1 MAKKKDVTTDN
12 EIFVAQKLAEDELN
26 INEINKPLEML
37 DFKSFDNNKDLL
49 DYQQQALINA
59 FRMLVAYFR
68 DFKENK
74 KEFYAFYQKHY
85 SFAHCDFAK
94 KKLNPLL
101 KSHFK
106 VENHC
111 VSFEN
116 FINRLAFYMATGSGK
131 TIVIIKLVEL
141 LSVAIRMGLI
151 PKKNIM
157 FFSANE
163 HLIKQFEKEIEK
175 YNRNKDYFKQIDF
188 KNLKSVTNKDFH
200 HAPKNSFIEKIAL
213 FYYRADLMSDE
224 ESKENLLNYKDYWD
238 NGENYVILDE
248 AHKGNKTESKR
259 QAIFS
264 LLSLKGFLF
273 NFSATFTEES
283 DLITAV
289 YNLSVGEWVKL
300 GYGKESVLLKKNNLN
315 AFKELKDLNDREKE
329 IALLKALLLLGMQKR
344 HQTEGYFYDPLMLV
358 FTHSVNVKNS
368 DAEIFF
374 KTLARVIEN
383 DDGSDFLKAKDDLL
397 EELKNPEFLFSD
409 DKDKGYKVNVFKE
422 SLKSMDFKG
431 LKEEV
436 FYASNGHIEVI
447 INPKNNQ
454 EIAFKLN
461 TSDKVFCLI
470 RIGDI
475 TEWICEKL
483 KSVKVVSKNLSFKE
497 ESYFSQIDKSSINI
511 LVGSRTFDTGWDST
525 RPSVILFLNIGLDDD
540 AKKLVKQ
547 SFGRGVRIESVK
559 NQRQRLAYLDIDE
572 AIKKDLKPNA
582 AMLETLFVI
591 PTNHASLEAI
601 LKIQKESENK
611 GENRGSWREIKLE
624 KTPIKHALFVPCY
637 RKEQTNA
644 LKISPSAS
652 FKMSEK
658 NFKDLKE
665 YFHLMSEKHFILK
678 HEIYDPK
685 DYTLLKEMIQTAH
698 FKKVPTWH
706 YKDLDH
712 MISEIK
718 GKKGYTLL
726 KDLIQTAHFK
736 KVSTWH
742 YKDLDHM
749 ISEIKGKL
757 YPNQKVPKDEFN
769 ALDSE
774 KIVHFKRIKVRADKK
789 EELIQT
795 IQEVKEYAP
804 LDKETLRIKIAQGE
818 IDPYDTEKHKQDK
831 TFKVDEAELLK
842 LKEHYYTPLIKA
854 KNCDWLK
861 HVVKVE
867 SESDFLEELLKIVE
881 TLQENYDFW
890 AFSKIDEHLDNLF
903 IPYFNNAAERKFFPD
918 FIFWLQ
924 KGGTQIICFIDPKGS
939 KHTDYEHKADAYQLF
954 KDKIFNPKND
964 PNLKIKVVLKFYG
977 DKDDVGER
985 YRDDWIKEGELKDFF
1000 LKQLA

>member
-1 MAKKKDVTTDN
+1 MAKKKQEVRNN
-12 EIFVAQKLAEDELN
+12 EIFVAQKLAEEELN
-26 INEINKPLEML
+26 INEINDPLEML
-37 DFKSFDNNKDLL
+37 DFKSFDSDKELL

-59 FRMLVAYFR
+59 FRVLVAYFR
-68 DFKENK
+68 DFKESK

-85 SFAHCDFAK
+85 SFANCDFAK

-111 VSFEN
+111 VRFEN

-175 YNRNKDYFKQIDF
+175 YNHNKDYSKQIDF
-188 KNLKSVTNKDFH
+188 KNLKSVTDKDFY
-200 HAPKNSFIEKIAL
+200 HAPKDFLMKKIAL
-213 FYYRADLMSDE
+213 FYYRADLMNDE

-248 AHKGNKTESKR
+248 AHKGNKSESKR

-300 GYGKESVLLKKNNLN
+300 GYGKESVLLKKNNLS

-344 HQTEGYFYDPLMLV
+344 YQTEGYFHDPLMLV

-383 DDGSDFLKAKDDLL
+383 DDGSDFEKAKDDLL

-409 DKDKGYKVNVFKE
+409 DKDKDYKVKVFKE
-422 SLKSMDFKG
+422 GLKSMDFKG

-475 TEWICEKL
+475 TEWIREKL

-511 LVGSRTFDTGWDST
+511 LVGSRTFETGWDST

-559 NQRQRLAYLDIDE
+559 NQRQRLAYLDIDK
-572 AIKKDLKPNA
+572 AIKKALKPNA

-591 PTNHASLEAI
+591 PTNPASLEAI
-601 LKIQKESENK
+601 LKFQKESENK

-624 KTPIKHALFVPCY
+624 KTRMEHALFVPCY

-644 LKISPSAS
+644 LKIPPSAS

-678 HEIYDPK
+678 HEIYNPK

-698 FKKVPTWH
+698 FKKV
-706 YKDLDH
+706 
-712 MISEIK
+712 
-718 GKKGYTLL
+718 
-726 KDLIQTAHFK
+726 
-736 KVSTWH
+736 STWH
-742 YKDLDHM
+742 YKDLDYM

-769 ALDSE
+769 ALDNE
-774 KIVHFKRIKVRADKK
+774 KIVHFKRIKVKADKK
-789 EELIQT
+789 EELIKT

-804 LDKETLRIKIAQGE
+804 LDKERIKIAQGE
-818 IDPYDTEKHKQDK
+818 INPYDTEKHKQDR
-831 TFKVDEAELLK
+831 TFKVGDAELLK

-861 HVVKVE
+861 HVVKVK
-867 SESDFLEELLKIVE
+867 SESDFLEELLKITK

-903 IPYFNNAAERKFFPD
+903 IPYIDNAAERCFFPD
-918 FIFWLQ
+918 FIFWLE
-924 KGGTQIICFIDPKGS
+924 KGGTQIICFIDPKGTE
-939 KHTDYEHKADAYQLF
+939 HTSSLRKADVYKDLF
-954 KDKIFNPKND
+954 KDKVFSSKND

-977 DKDDVGER
+977 NKDGVGER
-985 YRDDWIKEGELKDFF
+985 YRDLWIEKGKLEYFFLDLKD
-1000 LKQLA
+1000 

>member
-1 MAKKKDVTTDN
+1 MAKKKDLTTDN
-12 EIFVAQKLAEDELN
+12 EIFVAQKLAENELN
-26 INEINKPLEML
+26 TNEINEPLEML
-37 DFKSFDNNKDLL
+37 DFKSFDSNKELL

-85 SFAHCDFAK
+85 SFANCDFAK
-94 KKLNPLL
+94 KKLHPLL

-106 VENHC
+106 VENKC

-157 FFSANE
+157 FFSTNE
-163 HLIKQFEKEIEK
+163 NLIKQFEKEIEK
-175 YNRNKDYFKQIDF
+175 YNRGKDFSKQIDF
-188 KNLKSVTNKDFH
+188 KNLKKVTHRDFH
-200 HAPKNSFIEKIAL
+200 RAPKDSFIKQIAL
-213 FYYRADLMSDE
+213 FYYRADLMNDE

-248 AHKGNKTESKR
+248 VHKGNKTESKR

-344 HQTEGYFYDPLMLV
+344 YQTEGYFYDPLMLV

-383 DDGSDFLKAKDDLL
+383 DDGSDFLKAKEDLL
-397 EELKNPEFLFSD
+397 EELKAPEFLFSD

-511 LVGSRTFDTGWDST
+511 LVGSRTFETGWDST

-540 AKKLVKQ
+540 AKKFVKQ

-559 NQRQRLAYLDIDE
+559 NQRQRLAYLEIDPS
-572 AIKKDLKPNA
+572 IKKALKPNA

-601 LKIQKESENK
+601 LTIQKESENG

-624 KTPIKHALFVPCY
+624 KTRIEHDLFVPCY
-637 RKEQTNA
+637 RKEQTSI
-644 LKISPSAS
+644 LDLPESTS
-652 FKMSEK
+652 FKMSGE

-665 YFHLMSEKHFILK
+665 YFNLMSEKHFILK

-685 DYTLLKEMIQTAH
+685 DYAQLKRMIQ
-698 FKKVPTWH
+698 K
-706 YKDLDH
+706 
-712 MISEIK
+712 
-718 GKKGYTLL
+718 
-726 KDLIQTAHFK
+726 AHFK

-742 YKDLDHM
+742 YKDLDYM

-774 KIVHFKRIKVRADKK
+774 KIVHFKRIKVKAGKK
-789 EELIQT
+789 EELVKK

-804 LDKETLRIKIAQGE
+804 LDKKTLIKKIAQGE
-818 IDPYDTEKHKQDK
+818 IDPYDTEKHKQNK
-831 TFKVDEAELLK
+831 TFEVDEAELLK

-861 HVVKVE
+861 HVVKVK
-867 SESDFLEELLKIVE
+867 SESDFLEELLEITE

-903 IPYFNNAAERKFFPD
+903 IPYIDNAAERKFFPD

-924 KGGTQIICFIDPKGS
+924 KGDTQIICFIDPKGT
-939 KHTDYEHKADAYQLF
+939 KHTDYERKADAYKLF

-977 DKDDVGER
+977 DKDKVGDGYNDR
-985 YRDDWIKEGELKDFF
+985 WIQKGKLKDFF
-1000 LKQLA
+1000 LTL

>member
-1 MAKKKDVTTDN
+1 MAKKKDLTSYN
-12 EIFVAQKLAEDELN
+12 EIFVAQKLAEEELN
-26 INEINKPLEML
+26 TNEINEPLERL
-37 DFKSFDNNKDLL
+37 DFKSFDSNKELL

-68 DFKENK
+68 NFKENK
-74 KEFYAFYQKHY
+74 KEFYAFYQDHY
-85 SFAHCDFAK
+85 SFANCDFTH

-106 VENHC
+106 VENQR

-163 HLIKQFEKEIEK
+163 NLIKQFEKEIEK
-175 YNRNKDYFKQIDF
+175 YNRGKDFSKQIDF
-188 KNLKSVTNKDFH
+188 KNLKSVTHKDFH
-200 HAPKNSFIEKIAL
+200 RAPKDLVEKIAL
-213 FYYRADLMSDE
+213 FYYRADLMNDE

-248 AHKGNKTESKR
+248 AHKGNKSESKR

-300 GYGKESVLLKKNNLN
+300 GYGKESVLLKKNNLS
-315 AFKELKDLNDREKE
+315 AFKDLKDLNDREKE

-344 HQTEGYFYDPLMLV
+344 YKTEGYFYDPLMLV
-358 FTHSVNVKNS
+358 FTHSVNVENS

-383 DDGSDFLKAKDDLL
+383 DDGNDFSKAKEDLL
-397 EELKNPEFLFSD
+397 EEIKDPEFLFSD
-409 DKDKGYKVNVFKE
+409 DKDKDYKVKVFKE
-422 SLKSMDFKG
+422 GLKSMDFKG

-470 RIGDI
+470 KIGDI
-475 TEWICEKL
+475 TEWIYEKL

-511 LVGSRTFDTGWDST
+511 LVGSRTFETGWDST

-572 AIKKDLKPNA
+572 AIKENLKPNA

-591 PTNHASLEAI
+591 PTNHASLDAI
-601 LKIQKESENK
+601 LNFQKESENR
-611 GENRGSWREIKLE
+611 GESRGAWREIKLE

-637 RKEQTNA
+637 RKEPTSITELPEN
-644 LKISPSAS
+644 AS
-652 FKMSEK
+652 FKMSGE

-665 YFHLMSEKHFILK
+665 YFNLMSEKHFILK

-685 DYTLLKEMIQTAH
+685 DYKQLKEMIQKAH
-698 FKKVPTWH
+698 FKN
-706 YKDLDH
+706 
-712 MISEIK
+712 
-718 GKKGYTLL
+718 
-726 KDLIQTAHFK
+726 
-736 KVSTWH
+736 VSTWH
-742 YKDLDHM
+742 YKDLDYM

-757 YPNQKVPKDEFN
+757 YSNQKVPKDEFN
-769 ALDSE
+769 TLDSE
-774 KIVHFKRIKVRADKK
+774 KIVHFERIKVKVDK
-789 EELIQT
+789 EEELVKT
-795 IQEVKEYAP
+795 IQEVKEHEP
-804 LDKETLRIKIAQGE
+804 LDKERIKIAQGE
-818 IDPYDTEKHKQDK
+818 IDPYDAERHKQNK
-831 TFKVDEAELLK
+831 TFEVDGAELLK

-854 KNCDWLK
+854 KDCDWLK
-861 HVVKVE
+861 HVVKVK
-867 SESDFLEELLKIVE
+867 SEIDFLQELQDQETTK

-903 IPYFNNAAERKFFPD
+903 IPYIGENATERKFFPD

-924 KGGTQIICFIDPKGS
+924 KGDTQIICFIDPKGTE
-939 KHTDYEHKADAYQLF
+939 HTSSLRKADVYKPF
-954 KDKIFNPKND
+954 KDKVFRSKND
-964 PNLKIKVVLKFYG
+964 PNFKIKVVLKFYG
-977 DKDDVGER
+977 DKDRVADN
-985 YRDDWIKEGELKDFF
+985 YRDYWIKKGKLNDFF
-1000 LKQLA
+1000 LTMKD

>member
-1 MAKKKDVTTDN
+1 MAKKKDLTTHN

-26 INEINKPLEML
+26 TNEINEPLERL
-37 DFKSFDNNKDLL
+37 DFKSFDSNKELL

-85 SFAHCDFAK
+85 SFANCDFAK

-106 VENHC
+106 VENNC
-111 VSFEN
+111 VRFEN

-163 HLIKQFEKEIEK
+163 NLIKQFKKEIEK
-175 YNRNKDYFKQIDF
+175 YNRGKDYFKQIDF
-188 KNLKSVTNKDFH
+188 KSLKSVTNKDFYH
-200 HAPKNSFIEKIAL
+200 SPKDSLMKKIAL
-213 FYYRADLMSDE
+213 FYYRADLMNDE
-224 ESKENLLNYKDYWD
+224 GKENLLNYKDCWD

-344 HQTEGYFYDPLMLV
+344 YKVEGYFYDPLMLV
-358 FTHSVNVKNS
+358 FTHSVNIKNS

-383 DDGSDFLKAKDDLL
+383 DDEGVFLKAKDDLL

-409 DKDKGYKVNVFKE
+409 DKDKEKEYKIKVFKE
-422 SLKSMDFKG
+422 GLKSMDFKG

-436 FYASNGHIEVI
+436 FYANNGHIEVI

-497 ESYFSQIDKSSINI
+497 ESYFSQINKSSINI

-559 NQRQRLAYLDIDE
+559 NQRQRLAYLEIDE
-572 AIKKDLKPNA
+572 AIKDRLKPNA

-591 PTNHASLEAI
+591 PTNYASLEAI
-601 LKIQKESENK
+601 LKFQKESENG

-624 KTPIKHALFVPCY
+624 KTPMKHALFVPCY
-637 RKEQTNA
+637 RKKQTNA
-644 LKISPSAS
+644 LKIPQSAS

-665 YFHLMSEKHFILK
+665 HFHLMSEKHFILK
-678 HEIYDPK
+678 HEIYNPK
-685 DYTLLKEMIQTAH
+685 DYELLKDLIQKEH

-706 YKDLDH
+706 YKDLD
-712 MISEIK
+712 
-718 GKKGYTLL
+718 Y
-726 KDLIQTAHFK
+726 
-736 KVSTWH
+736 
-742 YKDLDHM
+742 M

-774 KIVHFKRIKVRADKK
+774 KIVHFKRIKVKADKE
-789 EELIQT
+789 EELMKT

-804 LDKETLRIKIAQGE
+804 LD
-818 IDPYDTEKHKQDK
+818 TEKHKQNK
-831 TFKVDEAELLK
+831 TFKVGDAELLK

-861 HVVKVE
+861 HVVKVK
-867 SESDFLEELLKIVE
+867 SESDFLEELLKIAE

-903 IPYFNNAAERKFFPD
+903 IPYIDNATERKFFPD
-918 FIFWLQ
+918 FIFWLE
-924 KGGTQIICFIDPKGS
+924 KGDTQIICFIDPKGTE
-939 KHTDYEHKADAYQLF
+939 HTSGLRKADAYQLF

-964 PNLKIKVVLKFYG
+964 PHFKIKVVLKFYG
-977 DKDDVGER
+977 NKDGVGER

-1000 LKQLA
+1000 LTLIA

>member
-1 MAKKKDVTTDN
+1 MAKKKQEVRNN
-12 EIFVAQKLAEDELN
+12 EIFVAQKLAEEELN
-26 INEINKPLEML
+26 ANEINDPLEML
-37 DFKSFDNNKDLL
+37 DFKSFDSNKELL

-59 FRMLVAYFR
+59 FRMLIAYFR

-74 KEFYAFYQKHY
+74 KEFYAFYQEHY
-85 SFAHCDFAK
+85 SFANCDFTN
-94 KKLNPLL
+94 KKLNHLL

-106 VENHC
+106 VENQR

-141 LSVAIRMGLI
+141 LSVAMGMGLI

-175 YNRNKDYFKQIDF
+175 YNRGKDFSKQIDF
-188 KNLKSVTNKDFH
+188 KNLKEVTHKDFH
-200 HAPKNSFIEKIAL
+200 RAPKDFFEKIAL
-213 FYYRADLMSDE
+213 FYYRADLMNDE

-248 AHKGNKTESKR
+248 AHKGNKSESKR

-344 HQTEGYFYDPLMLV
+344 YKTEGYFYDPLMLV
-358 FTHSVNVKNS
+358 FTHSVNVENS

-383 DDGSDFLKAKDDLL
+383 DDESDFLKAKEDLL
-397 EELKNPEFLFSD
+397 EELKAPEFLFSD
-409 DKDKGYKVNVFKE
+409 DKDKDYKVKVFKE
-422 SLKSMDFKG
+422 GLKSMDFKG
-431 LKEEV
+431 LKEAV

-470 RIGDI
+470 KIGDI

-572 AIKKDLKPNA
+572 SIKENLKPNA

-601 LKIQKESENK
+601 LKIQKESENR

-637 RKEQTNA
+637 RKEPTSVLELPEN
-644 LKISPSAS
+644 AS

-685 DYTLLKEMIQTAH
+685 DYTLLKDMIQ
-698 FKKVPTWH
+698 K
-706 YKDLDH
+706 
-712 MISEIK
+712 
-718 GKKGYTLL
+718 
-726 KDLIQTAHFK
+726 AHFK

-742 YKDLDHM
+742 YKDLDYM

-769 ALDSE
+769 TLDNE

-789 EELIQT
+789 EKLIQT

-804 LDKETLRIKIAQGE
+804 LDKETLRTKIAQGE

-831 TFKVDEAELLK
+831 TFKVDDAELLK

-861 HVVKVE
+861 HVVRVE
-867 SESDFLEELLKIVE
+867 SEIDFLKELQKTETIK

-903 IPYFNNAAERKFFPD
+903 IPYTNNVAERRFFPD

-924 KGGTQIICFIDPKGS
+924 KGDTQIICFIDPKGI
-939 KHTDYEHKADAYQLF
+939 TYADYEHKADAYKLF

-964 PNLKIKVVLKFYG
+964 PHFKIKVVLKFYG
-977 DKDDVGER
+977 NKDRVADG
-985 YRDDWIKEGELKDFF
+985 YRDYWIKKGKLNDFF
-1000 LKQLA
+1000 LTLKD

>member
-1 MAKKKDVTTDN
+1 MAKKKDLIAHN

-26 INEINKPLEML
+26 TNEINEPLERL
-37 DFKSFDNNKDLL
+37 DFKSFDSNKELL

-68 DFKENK
+68 DFKGSK
-74 KEFYAFYQKHY
+74 KEFYAFYQEHY
-85 SFAHCDFAK
+85 SFANCDFTH

-106 VENHC
+106 VENKC
-111 VSFEN
+111 VRFEN

-163 HLIKQFEKEIEK
+163 NLIKQFEKEIEK
-175 YNRNKDYFKQIDF
+175 YNRGKDFSKQIDF
-188 KNLKSVTNKDFH
+188 KNLKSITHKDFH
-200 HAPKNSFIEKIAL
+200 RAPKGFFEKIAL
-213 FYYRADLMSDE
+213 FYYRADLMNDE

-248 AHKGNKTESKR
+248 AHKGNKSESKR

-344 HQTEGYFYDPLMLV
+344 HKTEGYFYDPLMLV

-383 DDGSDFLKAKDDLL
+383 DDGSDFLKAKEDLL
-397 EELKNPEFLFSD
+397 EEIKDPEFLFSD
-409 DKDKGYKVNVFKE
+409 GKDQDYKVNVFKE
-422 SLKSMDFKG
+422 GLKSMDFKG

-436 FYASNGHIEVI
+436 FYANSGHIEVI

-470 RIGDI
+470 KIGDI

-511 LVGSRTFDTGWDST
+511 LVGSRTFETGWDST

-547 SFGRGVRIESVK
+547 SFGRGVRIESLK
-559 NQRQRLAYLDIDE
+559 NQRQRLAYLDIGE

-591 PTNHASLEAI
+591 PTNYASLEAI
-601 LKIQKESENK
+601 LKFQKESENG

-637 RKEQTNA
+637 RKEPTSITELPEN
-644 LKISPSAS
+644 AS
-652 FKMSEK
+652 FKMSGE

-665 YFHLMSEKHFILK
+665 YFNLMSEKHFILK

-685 DYTLLKEMIQTAH
+685 DYATLKDMIQ
-698 FKKVPTWH
+698 K
-706 YKDLDH
+706 
-712 MISEIK
+712 
-718 GKKGYTLL
+718 
-726 KDLIQTAHFK
+726 AHFK

-742 YKDLDHM
+742 YKDLDYM
-749 ISEIKGKL
+749 ISEIKGRL

-769 ALDSE
+769 ALDNE
-774 KIVHFKRIKVRADKK
+774 KIVHFKRVKVKADKK
-789 EELIQT
+789 EELVKT

-804 LDKETLRIKIAQGE
+804 LDKETLRKKIAQGE
-818 IDPYDTEKHKQDK
+818 IDPYDTEKHKQNK
-831 TFKVDEAELLK
+831 TFKVDDAELLK

-861 HVVKVE
+861 HVVKVK
-867 SESDFLEELLKIVE
+867 SESDFLEELQETETIK

-903 IPYFNNAAERKFFPD
+903 IPYIDNAAERRFFPD

-924 KGGTQIICFIDPKGS
+924 KGGTQIICFIDPKGI
-939 KHTDYEHKADAYQLF
+939 TYADYEHKADAYQLF
-954 KDKIFNPKND
+954 KDKIFNPKDD

-977 DKDDVGER
+977 NKDDVGER
-985 YRDDWIKEGELKDFF
+985 YRDLWIKKGKLEDFF
-1000 LKQLA
+1000 LTLIA

>member
-1 MAKKKDVTTDN
+1 MAKKKDLTTDN
-12 EIFVAQKLAEDELN
+12 EIFVAQKLAEEELN
-26 INEINKPLEML
+26 TNEINEPLERL
-37 DFKSFDNNKDLL
+37 DFKSFDSNKELL

-59 FRMLVAYFR
+59 FRMLAAYFR

-74 KEFYAFYQKHY
+74 KEFYAFYQEHY
-85 SFAHCDFAK
+85 SFANCDFTH

-101 KSHFK
+101 KGYFK

-163 HLIKQFEKEIEK
+163 NLIKQFEKEIEK
-175 YNRNKDYFKQIDF
+175 YNRGKDFSKQIDF
-188 KNLKSVTNKDFH
+188 KNLKSITHKDFH
-200 HAPKNSFIEKIAL
+200 RAPKDSFIKQIAL

-248 AHKGNKTESKR
+248 AHKGNKSESKR

-264 LLSLKGFLF
+264 LLSLRGFLF

-283 DLITAV
+283 DLITSV

-315 AFKELKDLNDREKE
+315 AFKDLKDLNDREKE

-344 HQTEGYFYDPLMLV
+344 YKIEGYFHDPLMLV

-374 KTLARVIEN
+374 KTLVRVIEN
-383 DDGSDFLKAKDDLL
+383 DDGNDFLKAKEDLL
-397 EELKNPEFLFSD
+397 EELKDPEFLFSANK
-409 DKDKGYKVNVFKE
+409 DKDYKVKVFKE
-422 SLKSMDFKG
+422 GLKSMDFKG

-436 FYASNGHIEVI
+436 FYANSGHIEVI

-497 ESYFSQIDKSSINI
+497 ESYFSQIDRSSINI
-511 LVGSRTFDTGWDST
+511 LVGSRTFETGWDST

-547 SFGRGVRIESVK
+547 SFGRGVRIESIK

-572 AIKKDLKPNA
+572 AIKENLKPNA

-591 PTNHASLEAI
+591 PTKHASLEAI
-601 LKIQKESENK
+601 LKIQKESENR
-611 GENRGSWREIKLE
+611 GEDRGSWREIKLE
-624 KTPIKHALFVPCY
+624 KTPIKHDLFVPCY
-637 RKEQTNA
+637 RKEPTSI
-644 LKISPSAS
+644 LKIPENAS

-665 YFHLMSEKHFILK
+665 YFNLMSEKHFILK

-685 DYTLLKEMIQTAH
+685 DYKQLKDMIQ
-698 FKKVPTWH
+698 K
-706 YKDLDH
+706 
-712 MISEIK
+712 
-718 GKKGYTLL
+718 
-726 KDLIQTAHFK
+726 AHFK

-742 YKDLDHM
+742 YKDLDYM

-769 ALDSE
+769 TLDSE
-774 KIVHFKRIKVRADKK
+774 KIVHFKRIKVKADKK
-789 EELIQT
+789 EELVKK

-804 LDKETLRIKIAQGE
+804 LDKERIKIAQGE
-818 IDPYDTEKHKQDK
+818 IDPYGAERHRQGK
-831 TFKVDEAELLK
+831 TFKVEDAELLK
-842 LKEHYYTPLIKA
+842 LKEHYYTPLIRA
-854 KNCDWLK
+854 KNCEWLK

-867 SESDFLEELLKIVE
+867 SEIDFLKELQDQETTK

-903 IPYFNNAAERKFFPD
+903 IPYINDATERRFFPD

-924 KGGTQIICFIDPKGS
+924 KGDTQIICFIDPKGIIIS
-939 KHTDYEHKADAYQLF
+939 DYQLKADAYKLF
-954 KDKIFNPKND
+954 KNKIFNPKKD
-964 PNLKIKVVLKFYG
+964 PNFKIKVVLKFYG
-977 DKDDVGER
+977 DKDRVGDN
-985 YRDDWIKEGELKDFF
+985 YRDYWIQKGKLNDFF
-1000 LKQLA
+1000 LTLKD

>member
-1 MAKKKDVTTDN
+1 MAKKKDLTTDN
-12 EIFVAQKLAEDELN
+12 EIFVAQKLAEEELN
-26 INEINKPLEML
+26 TNEINEPLERL
-37 DFKSFDNNKDLL
+37 DFKSFDNNKELL

-59 FRMLVAYFR
+59 FRMLIAYFR

-111 VSFEN
+111 VRFEN

-175 YNRNKDYFKQIDF
+175 YNRGKDYSKQIDF
-188 KNLKSVTNKDFH
+188 KSLKSVTNKDFYR
-200 HAPKNSFIEKIAL
+200 APKDFFIEKIVL
-213 FYYRADLMSDE
+213 FYYRADLMNDE

-248 AHKGNKTESKR
+248 AHKGNKSESKR

-344 HQTEGYFYDPLMLV
+344 YQTEGYFYDPLMLV

-383 DDGSDFLKAKDDLL
+383 DDGSDFLKAKEDLL

-409 DKDKGYKVNVFKE
+409 GKDKDYKVKVFKE
-422 SLKSMDFKG
+422 GLKSMDFKG

-436 FYASNGHIEVI
+436 FYANNGHIEVI

-511 LVGSRTFDTGWDST
+511 LVGSRTFETGWDST

-559 NQRQRLAYLDIDE
+559 NQRQRLAYLEIDG
-572 AIKKDLKPNA
+572 AIKKDLKPHA

-591 PTNHASLEAI
+591 PTNYASLEAI
-601 LKIQKESENK
+601 LKFQKESENG

-624 KTPIKHALFVPCY
+624 KTRIEHALFVPCY

-652 FKMSEK
+652 FKMSAK

-678 HEIYDPK
+678 HEIYSPK

-698 FKKVPTWH
+698 FKKV
-706 YKDLDH
+706 
-712 MISEIK
+712 
-718 GKKGYTLL
+718 
-726 KDLIQTAHFK
+726 
-736 KVSTWH
+736 STWH
-742 YKDLDHM
+742 YKDLDYM

-769 ALDSE
+769 ALDNE
-774 KIVHFKRIKVRADKK
+774 KIVHFKRVKVRADKK
-789 EELIQT
+789 EKLIQT

-818 IDPYDTEKHKQDK
+818 IDPYDTEKHKQNK
-831 TFKVDEAELLK
+831 TFKVDDAELLK

-861 HVVKVE
+861 HVVKVK
-867 SESDFLEELLKIVE
+867 SESDFLEELLKITE

-903 IPYFNNAAERKFFPD
+903 IPYIDNATERCFFPD
-918 FIFWLQ
+918 FIFWLE

-954 KDKIFNPKND
+954 KDKIFNPKDD
-964 PNLKIKVVLKFYG
+964 PNFKIKVVLKFYG
-977 DKDDVGER
+977 NKDDVGER
-985 YRDDWIKEGELKDFF
+985 YRDLWIEKGKLEYFFLDLKD
-1000 LKQLA
+1000 

>member
-1 MAKKKDVTTDN
+1 MAKKKDLTSYN

-26 INEINKPLEML
+26 TNEINEPLERL
-37 DFKSFDNNKDLL
+37 DFKSFDNNKELL

-74 KEFYAFYQKHY
+74 KEFYAFYQEHY
-85 SFAHCDFAK
+85 SFANCDFTH
-94 KKLNPLL
+94 KKLNHLL

-106 VENHC
+106 VENKC

-141 LSVAIRMGLI
+141 LSVAIRIGLI

-163 HLIKQFEKEIEK
+163 NLIKQFEKEIEK
-175 YNRNKDYFKQIDF
+175 YNRGKDFSKQIDF
-188 KNLKSVTNKDFH
+188 KNLKSVTHKDFH
-200 HAPKNSFIEKIAL
+200 RAPKDFFEKIAL
-213 FYYRADLMSDE
+213 FYYRADLMNDE

-248 AHKGNKTESKR
+248 AHKGNKSESKR

-315 AFKELKDLNDREKE
+315 AFKDLKDLNDREKE

-344 HQTEGYFYDPLMLV
+344 YKIEGYFYDPLMLV
-358 FTHSVNVKNS
+358 FTHSVNVENS

-383 DDGSDFLKAKDDLL
+383 DDEGDFSKAKEDLL
-397 EELKNPEFLFSD
+397 EEIKDPEFLFSANK
-409 DKDKGYKVNVFKE
+409 DKDYKVKVFKE
-422 SLKSMDFKG
+422 GLKSMDFKG

-470 RIGDI
+470 KIGDI

-511 LVGSRTFDTGWDST
+511 LVGSRTFETGWDST

-547 SFGRGVRIESVK
+547 SFGRGVRIESIK
-559 NQRQRLAYLDIDE
+559 NQRQRLAYLKIDG
-572 AIKKDLKPNA
+572 AIKKALKPNA

-601 LKIQKESENK
+601 LKFQKESENK
-611 GENRGSWREIKLE
+611 GESRGSWREIKLE
-624 KTPIKHALFVPCY
+624 KTCIKHALFAPCY
-637 RKEQTNA
+637 RKEPTSI
-644 LKISPSAS
+644 LKLPESAS
-652 FKMSEK
+652 FKMSGE

-665 YFHLMSEKHFILK
+665 YFNLMSEKHFILK

-685 DYTLLKEMIQTAH
+685 DYKQLKEMIQ
-698 FKKVPTWH
+698 K
-706 YKDLDH
+706 
-712 MISEIK
+712 ER
-718 GKKGYTLL
+718 
-726 KDLIQTAHFK
+726 FK

-742 YKDLDHM
+742 YKDLDYM

-769 ALDSE
+769 ALDDNE
-774 KIVHFKRIKVRADKK
+774 KIVHFKRIKVKADKE
-789 EELIQT
+789 EELIKT
-795 IQEVKEYAP
+795 IQEVKEHTP

-818 IDPYDTEKHKQDK
+818 IDPYDAEKHKQNK
-831 TFKVDEAELLK
+831 TFEVDGAELLK

-854 KNCDWLK
+854 KDCDWLK
-861 HVVKVE
+861 HVVKVK
-867 SESDFLEELLKIVE
+867 SEIDFLQELQDQETTK

-903 IPYFNNAAERKFFPD
+903 IPYINNVAERRFFPD

-924 KGGTQIICFIDPKGS
+924 KGDTQIICFIDPKGI
-939 KHTDYEHKADAYQLF
+939 TYADYEHKADAYKLF
-954 KDKIFNPKND
+954 KNKIFNPKNN
-964 PNLKIKVVLKFYG
+964 PHFKIKVVLKFYG
-977 DKDDVGER
+977 NRDDVGDG
-985 YRDDWIKEGELKDFF
+985 YRDYWIQKGKLNDFF
-1000 LKQLA
+1000 LTLKS

>member
-1 MAKKKDVTTDN
+1 MAKKKQEVRNN
-12 EIFVAQKLAEDELN
+12 EIFVAQKLAEEELN
-26 INEINKPLEML
+26 ANEINEPLEML
-37 DFKSFDNNKDLL
+37 DFKSFDNNKELL

-59 FRMLVAYFR
+59 FRMLIAYFR

-85 SFAHCDFAK
+85 SFANCDFAK

-175 YNRNKDYFKQIDF
+175 YNRNKDYSKQIDF
-188 KNLKSVTNKDFH
+188 KSLKSVKNKDFYH
-200 HAPKNSFIEKIAL
+200 SPKGSFIEKIAL
-213 FYYRADLMSDE
+213 FYYRADLMNDE
-224 ESKENLLNYKDYWD
+224 GKENLLNYKDYWD

-264 LLSLKGFLF
+264 LLSQKGFLF

-344 HQTEGYFYDPLMLV
+344 YKVEGYFYDPLMLV

-397 EELKNPEFLFSD
+397 EELKNPEFLFSN
-409 DKDKGYKVNVFKE
+409 DKDKDYKVKVFKE
-422 SLKSMDFKG
+422 SLNDIDFKG

-601 LKIQKESENK
+601 LKFQKESENG
-611 GENRGSWREIKLE
+611 GENRGSWHEIKLE
-624 KTPIKHALFVPCY
+624 KTPMKHALFVPCY

-678 HEIYDPK
+678 HEIYNPK
-685 DYTLLKEMIQTAH
+685 DYALLKEMIQKEH

-706 YKDLDH
+706 YKDLD
-712 MISEIK
+712 
-718 GKKGYTLL
+718 Y
-726 KDLIQTAHFK
+726 
-736 KVSTWH
+736 
-742 YKDLDHM
+742 M

-757 YPNQKVPKDEFN
+757 YPNQKMPKDEFN
-769 ALDSE
+769 ALDNE
-774 KIVHFKRIKVRADKK
+774 KIVHFKRIKVKADKK
-789 EELIQT
+789 EKLIQT

-804 LDKETLRIKIAQGE
+804 LDKERIKIAQGE

-831 TFKVDEAELLK
+831 TFKVDGAELLK

-867 SESDFLEELLKIVE
+867 SEIDFLKELQKTETIK

-903 IPYFNNAAERKFFPD
+903 IPYFNNATERKFFPD

-924 KGGTQIICFIDPKGS
+924 KGGAQIICFIDPKGS

-954 KDKIFNPKND
+954 KDKVFNPKDN

-977 DKDDVGER
+977 NRDGVGER
-985 YRDDWIKEGELKDFF
+985 YRDDWIEKGKLEDFF
-1000 LKQLA
+1000 LDLKD

>member
-1 MAKKKDVTTDN
+1 MAKKKDLTSYN

-26 INEINKPLEML
+26 TNEINEPLERL
-37 DFKSFDNNKDLL
+37 DFKSFDSNKELL

-74 KEFYAFYQKHY
+74 KEFYAFYQEHY
-85 SFAHCDFAK
+85 SFANCDFTN
-94 KKLNPLL
+94 KKLNHLL
-101 KSHFK
+101 KAYFK
-106 VENHC
+106 VENKR

-141 LSVAIRMGLI
+141 LSVAMGMGLI

-163 HLIKQFEKEIEK
+163 NLIKQFEKEIEK
-175 YNRNKDYFKQIDF
+175 YNRGKDFSKQIDF
-188 KNLKSVTNKDFH
+188 KNLKSITHKDFH
-200 HAPKNSFIEKIAL
+200 RAPKGFFEKIAL
-213 FYYRADLMSDE
+213 FYYRADLMNDE

-248 AHKGNKTESKR
+248 AHKGNKSESKR

-283 DLITAV
+283 DLITSV

-315 AFKELKDLNDREKE
+315 AFKDLKDLNDREKE

-344 HQTEGYFYDPLMLV
+344 YKIEGYFHDPLMLV

-383 DDGSDFLKAKDDLL
+383 DDGNDFLKAKEDLL
-397 EELKNPEFLFSD
+397 EEIKDPEFLFSANK
-409 DKDKGYKVNVFKE
+409 DKDYKVKVFKE
-422 SLKSMDFKG
+422 GLKSMDFKG
-431 LKEEV
+431 LKEEI

-497 ESYFSQIDKSSINI
+497 ESYFSQIDRSSINI
-511 LVGSRTFDTGWDST
+511 LVGSRTFETGWDST

-572 AIKKDLKPNA
+572 AIKENLKPNA

-591 PTNHASLEAI
+591 PTNPASLEAI
-601 LKIQKESENK
+601 LTIQKESENR

-624 KTPIKHALFVPCY
+624 KTPIEHKLFVPCY
-637 RKEQTNA
+637 RKEPTSI
-644 LKISPSAS
+644 LKISPNAS

-665 YFHLMSEKHFILK
+665 YFNLMSEKHFILK

-685 DYTLLKEMIQTAH
+685 DYKQLKEMIQ
-698 FKKVPTWH
+698 K
-706 YKDLDH
+706 
-712 MISEIK
+712 
-718 GKKGYTLL
+718 
-726 KDLIQTAHFK
+726 AHFK

-742 YKDLDHM
+742 YKDLDYM

-769 ALDSE
+769 ALDNE
-774 KIVHFKRIKVRADKK
+774 KIVHFKRIKVKADKQ
-789 EELIQT
+789 EELIKT
-795 IQEVKEYAP
+795 IQEVKEHAP

-818 IDPYDTEKHKQDK
+818 IDPYDAEKHKQDK
-831 TFKVDEAELLK
+831 TFKVDGAELLK

-854 KNCDWLK
+854 KDCDWLK
-861 HVVKVE
+861 HVVKVK
-867 SESDFLEELLKIVE
+867 SEIDFLQELQDQETTK

-903 IPYFNNAAERKFFPD
+903 IPYINNVAERRFFPD

-924 KGGTQIICFIDPKGS
+924 KGDTQIICFIDPKGIAYA
-939 KHTDYEHKADAYQLF
+939 DYEHKADAYKLF
-954 KDKIFNPKND
+954 KDKIFNPKNN
-964 PNLKIKVVLKFYG
+964 PHFKIKVVLKFYG
-977 DKDDVGER
+977 NKDKVADG
-985 YRDDWIKEGELKDFF
+985 YRDYWIQKGKLNDFF
-1000 LKQLA
+1000 LTLKD

>member
-1 MAKKKDVTTDN
+1 MAKKKDLTSYN
-12 EIFVAQKLAEDELN
+12 EIFVAQKLAEEELN
-26 INEINKPLEML
+26 TNEINEPLERL
-37 DFKSFDNNKDLL
+37 DFKSFDNNKELL

-68 DFKENK
+68 DFKGSK
-74 KEFYAFYQKHY
+74 KEFYAFYQDHY
-85 SFAHCDFAK
+85 PFANCDFTN

-106 VENHC
+106 VENQR

-141 LSVAIRMGLI
+141 LSVAIGMGLI

-163 HLIKQFEKEIEK
+163 NLIKQFEKEIEK
-175 YNRNKDYFKQIDF
+175 YNQGKDFSKQIDF
-188 KNLKSVTNKDFH
+188 KNLKSITHKDFH
-200 HAPKNSFIEKIAL
+200 RAPKGFFEKIAL
-213 FYYRADLMSDE
+213 FYYRADLMNDE

-248 AHKGNKTESKR
+248 AHKGNKSESKR

-283 DLITAV
+283 DLITSV

-315 AFKELKDLNDREKE
+315 AFKDLKDLNDREKE

-344 HQTEGYFYDPLMLV
+344 YKTEGYFHDPLMLV
-358 FTHSVNVKNS
+358 FTHSVNVENS

-383 DDGSDFLKAKDDLL
+383 DDGNDFSKAKEDLL
-397 EELKNPEFLFSD
+397 EEIKDPEFLFSTNK
-409 DKDKGYKVNVFKE
+409 DKDYKVKVFKE
-422 SLKSMDFKG
+422 GLKSMDFKG

-470 RIGDI
+470 KIGDI

-497 ESYFSQIDKSSINI
+497 ESYFSQIDRSSINI
-511 LVGSRTFDTGWDST
+511 LVGSRTFETGWDST

-547 SFGRGVRIESVK
+547 SFGRGVRIENVK

-601 LKIQKESENK
+601 LKIQKESENR

-637 RKEQTNA
+637 RKEPTSV
-644 LKISPSAS
+644 LELPESAS

-665 YFHLMSEKHFILK
+665 YFNLMSEKHFILK

-685 DYTLLKEMIQTAH
+685 DYATLKDMIQ
-698 FKKVPTWH
+698 
-706 YKDLDH
+706 
-712 MISEIK
+712 
-718 GKKGYTLL
+718 
-726 KDLIQTAHFK
+726 QAHFK

-742 YKDLDHM
+742 YKDLDYM

-769 ALDSE
+769 ALDNE
-774 KIVHFKRIKVRADKK
+774 KIMHFKRIKVKADKE
-789 EELIQT
+789 EELIKT
-795 IQEVKEYAP
+795 IQEVKEHAP

-831 TFKVDEAELLK
+831 TFEVDGVELLK

-854 KNCDWLK
+854 KDCDWLK
-861 HVVKVE
+861 HVVKVK
-867 SESDFLEELLKIVE
+867 SEIDFLQELQDQETTK

-903 IPYFNNAAERKFFPD
+903 IPYINDATERRFFPD

-924 KGGTQIICFIDPKGS
+924 KGDTQIICFIDPKGI
-939 KHTDYEHKADAYQLF
+939 TYADYEHKADAYKLF

-964 PNLKIKVVLKFYG
+964 PHFKIKVVLKFYG
-977 DKDDVGER
+977 DKDRVADG
-985 YRDDWIKEGELKDFF
+985 YKDYWIQKGKLNDFF
-1000 LKQLA
+1000 LTLKS

>member
-1 MAKKKDVTTDN
+1 MAKKKDLTSYN
-12 EIFVAQKLAEDELN
+12 EIFVAQKLAEWELN
-26 INEINKPLEML
+26 TNEINEPLERL
-37 DFKSFDNNKDLL
+37 DLKSFDNNKELL

-68 DFKENK
+68 DFKGSK

-85 SFAHCDFAK
+85 SFANCDSTN

-101 KSHFK
+101 KAYFK

-141 LSVAIRMGLI
+141 LSVAMGMGLI

-163 HLIKQFEKEIEK
+163 NLIKQFEKEIEK
-175 YNRNKDYFKQIDF
+175 YNRGKDYFKQIDF
-188 KNLKSVTNKDFH
+188 KSLKSVKNKDFH
-200 HAPKNSFIEKIAL
+200 HAPKGSFIEKIAL
-213 FYYRADLMSDE
+213 FYYRADLMNDE

-248 AHKGNKTESKR
+248 AHKGNKSESKR

-315 AFKELKDLNDREKE
+315 AFKDLKDLNDKEKE

-344 HQTEGYFYDPLMLV
+344 YKTEGYFYDPLMLV

-374 KTLARVIEN
+374 KTLVRVIEN
-383 DDGSDFLKAKDDLL
+383 DDGNDFVKAKEDLL
-397 EELKNPEFLFSD
+397 EELKKPEFLFSANK
-409 DKDKGYKVNVFKE
+409 DKDYKVKVFKE
-422 SLKSMDFKG
+422 GLKSMDFKG

-436 FYASNGHIEVI
+436 FYADSGHIEVI

-470 RIGDI
+470 KIGDI

-497 ESYFSQIDKSSINI
+497 ESYFSQIDRSSINI
-511 LVGSRTFDTGWDST
+511 LVGSRTFETGWDST

-547 SFGRGVRIESVK
+547 SFGRGVRIESIK

-601 LKIQKESENK
+601 LKIQKESENR

-624 KTPIKHALFVPCY
+624 KTPIKHDLFVPCY
-637 RKEQTNA
+637 RKEPTSI
-644 LKISPSAS
+644 LKLSPNAS

-665 YFHLMSEKHFILK
+665 YFNLMSEKHFILK
-678 HEIYDPK
+678 HEIYNPK
-685 DYTLLKEMIQTAH
+685 DYTQLKDMIQ
-698 FKKVPTWH
+698 K
-706 YKDLDH
+706 
-712 MISEIK
+712 
-718 GKKGYTLL
+718 
-726 KDLIQTAHFK
+726 AHFK

-742 YKDLDHM
+742 YKDLDYM

-774 KIVHFKRIKVRADKK
+774 KIVHFKRIKVKADKQ
-789 EELIQT
+789 EALIKT
-795 IQEVKEYAP
+795 IQEVKEHAP
-804 LDKETLRIKIAQGE
+804 LDKERKKIAQGE

-831 TFKVDEAELLK
+831 TFEVDGAELLK

-861 HVVKVE
+861 HVVKVK
-867 SESDFLEELLKIVE
+867 SESDFLEELLKITK

-890 AFSKIDEHLDNLF
+890 VFSKIDEHLDNLF
-903 IPYFNNAAERKFFPD
+903 IPYINNVAERRFFPD

-924 KGGTQIICFIDPKGS
+924 KGDTQIICFIDPKGI
-939 KHTDYEHKADAYQLF
+939 TYADYEHKADAYKLF
-954 KDKIFNPKND
+954 KNKIFNPKND
-964 PNLKIKVVLKFYG
+964 PHFKIKVVLKFYG
-977 DKDDVGER
+977 DKDRVGDN
-985 YRDDWIKEGELKDFF
+985 YRDYWIQKGKLNDFF
-1000 LKQLA
+1000 LTLKD

>member
-1 MAKKKDVTTDN
+1 MAKKKQEVRNN
-12 EIFVAQKLAEDELN
+12 EIFVAQKLAEEELN
-26 INEINKPLEML
+26 TNKINEPLEML
-37 DFKSFDNNKDLL
+37 DFKSFDNNKELL

-68 DFKENK
+68 DFKESK

-85 SFAHCDFAK
+85 SFANCDFTN

-101 KSHFK
+101 KGYFK

-163 HLIKQFEKEIEK
+163 NLIKQFEKEIEK
-175 YNRNKDYFKQIDF
+175 YNQGKDYSKQMDF
-188 KNLKSVTNKDFH
+188 KNLKSVKNEDFF
-200 HAPKNSFIEKIAL
+200 HAPKIMEQIAL
-213 FYYRADLMSDE
+213 FYYRADLMNDE
-224 ESKENLLNYKDYWD
+224 ESKENLLNYKDCWD

-344 HQTEGYFYDPLMLV
+344 YRKEGYFHDPLMLV
-358 FTHSVNVKNS
+358 FTHSVNVENS

-383 DDGSDFLKAKDDLL
+383 DDESDFLRAKDDLL
-397 EELKNPEFLFSD
+397 EELKKPEFLFSD
-409 DKDKGYKVNVFKE
+409 DKDQNYKIEVFKE
-422 SLKSMDFKG
+422 GLNRLDFKG
-431 LKEEV
+431 LKEAV
-436 FYASNGHIEVI
+436 FYAGNGHIEVI

-470 RIGDI
+470 KIGDI
-475 TEWICEKL
+475 TEWICGKL

-572 AIKKDLKPNA
+572 AVKKDLKPNA

-601 LKIQKESENK
+601 LKFQKESENG

-644 LKISPSAS
+644 LKISQSAS

-685 DYTLLKEMIQTAH
+685 DYALLKEMIQTAH
-698 FKKVPTWH
+698 FKK
-706 YKDLDH
+706 
-712 MISEIK
+712 
-718 GKKGYTLL
+718 
-726 KDLIQTAHFK
+726 A
-736 KVSTWH
+736 STWH
-742 YKDLDHM
+742 YKDLDYM

-769 ALDSE
+769 ALDNE
-774 KIVHFKRIKVRADKK
+774 KIVHFKRVKVRADKQRK
-789 EELIQT
+789 LIQT

-804 LDKETLRIKIAQGE
+804 LDKE
-818 IDPYDTEKHKQDK
+818 KHKQDK
-831 TFKVDEAELLK
+831 TFEVDGAELLK

-861 HVVKVE
+861 HVVKVK
-867 SESDFLEELLKIVE
+867 SESDFLEELLKITK

-924 KGGTQIICFIDPKGS
+924 KGNTQIICFVDPKGS

-954 KDKIFNPKND
+954 KDKVFTPKNN
-964 PNLKIKVVLKFYG
+964 PHFKIQVVLKFYG
-977 DKDDVGER
+977 NKDDVGER

>member
-1 MAKKKDVTTDN
+1 MAKKKVLTTDN

-26 INEINKPLEML
+26 TNEINEPLEML
-37 DFKSFDNNKDLL
+37 DFKSFDSNKELL

-68 DFKENK
+68 DFKGSK
-74 KEFYAFYQKHY
+74 KAFYAFYQERY
-85 SFAHCDFAK
+85 SFANCDFTN
-94 KKLNPLL
+94 KKLHPLL
-101 KSHFK
+101 KGYFK

-163 HLIKQFEKEIEK
+163 NLIKQFEKEIEK
-175 YNRNKDYFKQIDF
+175 YNRGKDYAKQIGF
-188 KNLKSVTNKDFH
+188 KNLKSVKNKDFF
-200 HAPKNSFIEKIAL
+200 HAPKDSLMEQIAL
-213 FYYRADLMSDE
+213 FYYRADLMDDK

-248 AHKGNKTESKR
+248 AHKGNKSESKR

-329 IALLKALLLLGMQKR
+329 IALLKALLLLAMQKR
-344 HQTEGYFYDPLMLV
+344 YQTEGYFYDPLMLV

-383 DDGSDFLKAKDDLL
+383 DDGNDFLKAKEDLL
-397 EELKNPEFLFSD
+397 EELMKPEFLFSD
-409 DKDKGYKVNVFKE
+409 DKDKNYKVKVFKE
-422 SLKSMDFKG
+422 GLKSMDFKG

-470 RIGDI
+470 KIGDI

-483 KSVKVVSKNLSFKE
+483 KSVKVVGKNLSFKE

-511 LVGSRTFDTGWDST
+511 LVGSRTFETGWDST

-559 NQRQRLAYLDIDE
+559 NQRQRLAYLEIDSS
-572 AIKKDLKPNA
+572 IKKALKPNA

-591 PTNHASLEAI
+591 PTNPASLEAI
-601 LKIQKESENK
+601 LNFQKESENG
-611 GENRGSWREIKLE
+611 GESRGSWREIKLE
-624 KTPIKHALFVPCY
+624 KTLIKHALFVPCY
-637 RKEQTNA
+637 RKERTSI
-644 LKISPSAS
+644 LKLPESAS
-652 FKMSEK
+652 FKMSGE

-665 YFHLMSEKHFILK
+665 YFNLMSEKHFILK

-685 DYTLLKEMIQTAH
+685 DYAQLKRMIQ
-698 FKKVPTWH
+698 K
-706 YKDLDH
+706 
-712 MISEIK
+712 
-718 GKKGYTLL
+718 
-726 KDLIQTAHFK
+726 AHFK

-742 YKDLDHM
+742 YKDLDYM

-769 ALDSE
+769 TLDSE
-774 KIVHFKRIKVRADKK
+774 KIVHFKRIKVKAGKK
-789 EELIQT
+789 EELVKK

-804 LDKETLRIKIAQGE
+804 LDK
-818 IDPYDTEKHKQDK
+818 QDK
-831 TFKVDEAELLK
+831 TFEVDGAELLK

-861 HVVKVE
+861 HVVKVK
-867 SESDFLEELLKIVE
+867 SESDFLEELLKITE

-903 IPYFNNAAERKFFPD
+903 IPYIDNAAERRFFPD

-954 KDKIFNPKND
+954 KDKVFSSKDD

-977 DKDDVGER
+977 DKDEVGER
-985 YRDDWIKEGELKDFF
+985 YRDLWIEKGKLEYFFLDLKD
-1000 LKQLA
+1000 

>member
-1 MAKKKDVTTDN
+1 MAKKKDLTSYN
-12 EIFVAQKLAEDELN
+12 EIFVAQKLAEEELN
-26 INEINKPLEML
+26 TNEINEPLERL
-37 DFKSFDNNKDLL
+37 DFKSFDDNKELL

-68 DFKENK
+68 DFKGSK

-85 SFAHCDFAK
+85 SFAHCDFTN

-101 KSHFK
+101 KAYFK

-141 LSVAIRMGLI
+141 LSVAMGMGLI

-163 HLIKQFEKEIEK
+163 NLIKQFEKEIEK
-175 YNRNKDYFKQIDF
+175 YNRGKDFSKQIDF
-188 KNLKSVTNKDFH
+188 KNLKSITHKDFH
-200 HAPKNSFIEKIAL
+200 RAPKGFFEKIAL
-213 FYYRADLMSDE
+213 FYYRADLMNDE

-248 AHKGNKTESKR
+248 AHKGNKSESKR

-283 DLITAV
+283 DLITSV

-315 AFKELKDLNDREKE
+315 AFKDLKDLNDREKE
-329 IALLKALLLLGMQKR
+329 IALLKALLLLGMQERYKI
-344 HQTEGYFYDPLMLV
+344 EGYFYDPLMLV
-358 FTHSVNVKNS
+358 FTHSVNVENS

-383 DDGSDFLKAKDDLL
+383 DNGNDFLKAKEDLL
-397 EELKNPEFLFSD
+397 EEIKDPKFLFSD
-409 DKDKGYKVNVFKE
+409 GKDKDYKVKVFKE
-422 SLKSMDFKG
+422 GLKSMDFKG

-470 RIGDI
+470 KIGDI

-497 ESYFSQIDKSSINI
+497 ESYFSQIDRSSINI
-511 LVGSRTFDTGWDST
+511 LVGSRTFETGWDST

-547 SFGRGVRIESVK
+547 SFGRGVRIESLK

-572 AIKKDLKPNA
+572 AIKENLKPNA

-601 LKIQKESENK
+601 LTIQKESENR

-624 KTPIKHALFVPCY
+624 KTPIKHKLFVPCY
-637 RKEQTNA
+637 RKEPTSI
-644 LKISPSAS
+644 LKIPENAS

-665 YFHLMSEKHFILK
+665 YFNLMSEKHFILK

-685 DYTLLKEMIQTAH
+685 DYATLKDMIQ
-698 FKKVPTWH
+698 K
-706 YKDLDH
+706 
-712 MISEIK
+712 
-718 GKKGYTLL
+718 
-726 KDLIQTAHFK
+726 AHFK

-742 YKDLDHM
+742 YKDLDYM

-769 ALDSE
+769 ALDNE
-774 KIVHFKRIKVRADKK
+774 KIVHFKRIKVKADKQ
-789 EELIQT
+789 EELIKT
-795 IQEVKEYAP
+795 IQEVKEHAP

-818 IDPYDTEKHKQDK
+818 IDPYDAEKHKQDK
-831 TFKVDEAELLK
+831 TFKVDGAELLK

-854 KNCDWLK
+854 KDCDWLK
-861 HVVKVE
+861 HVVKVK
-867 SESDFLEELLKIVE
+867 SEIDFLQELQDQETTK

-903 IPYFNNAAERKFFPD
+903 IPYINNVAERHFFPD

-924 KGGTQIICFIDPKGS
+924 KGDTQIICFIDPKGI
-939 KHTDYEHKADAYQLF
+939 TYADYEHKADAYKLF
-954 KDKIFNPKND
+954 KDKIFNPKNN
-964 PNLKIKVVLKFYG
+964 PHFKIKVVLKFYG
-977 DKDDVGER
+977 NKDRVADN
-985 YRDDWIKEGELKDFF
+985 YRDYWIQKGKLNDFF
-1000 LKQLA
+1000 LTLKD

>member
-1 MAKKKDVTTDN
+1 MAKKKDLTNYN

-26 INEINKPLEML
+26 TNEINEPLERL
-37 DFKSFDNNKDLL
+37 DFKSFDNNKELL

-85 SFAHCDFAK
+85 SFANCDFTH

-106 VENHC
+106 VENQR
-111 VSFEN
+111 VGFEN

-163 HLIKQFEKEIEK
+163 NLIKQFEKEIEK
-175 YNRNKDYFKQIDF
+175 YNRGKDFSKQIDF
-188 KNLKSVTNKDFH
+188 KNLKEVTHKDFH
-200 HAPKNSFIEKIAL
+200 RAPKDFFEKIAL
-213 FYYRADLMSDE
+213 FYYRADLMNDE

-248 AHKGNKTESKR
+248 AHKGNKSESKR

-283 DLITAV
+283 DLITSV

-300 GYGKESVLLKKNNLN
+300 GYGKESVLLKKNNLS
-315 AFKELKDLNDREKE
+315 AFKDSKDLNDREKE

-344 HQTEGYFYDPLMLV
+344 YKTEGYFHDPLMLV

-383 DDGSDFLKAKDDLL
+383 NDGSDFLKAKEDLL
-397 EELKNPEFLFSD
+397 EEIKNPEFLFSD
-409 DKDKGYKVNVFKE
+409 DKDKDYKVKVFKE
-422 SLKSMDFKG
+422 GLKSMDFKG

-470 RIGDI
+470 KIGDI
-475 TEWICEKL
+475 TEWIYEKL

-497 ESYFSQIDKSSINI
+497 ESYFSQIDRSSINI
-511 LVGSRTFDTGWDST
+511 LVGSRTFETGWDST

-559 NQRQRLAYLDIDE
+559 NQRQRLAYLEIDE
-572 AIKKDLKPNA
+572 AIKKVLKPNA

-591 PTNHASLEAI
+591 PTNPTSLDAI
-601 LKIQKESENK
+601 LNIQKESENR

-624 KTPIKHALFVPCY
+624 KTPIKHKLFVPCY
-637 RKEQTNA
+637 RKEPTSITELPEN
-644 LKISPSAS
+644 AS
-652 FKMSEK
+652 FKMSGE

-665 YFHLMSEKHFILK
+665 CFNLMSEKHFILK

-685 DYTLLKEMIQTAH
+685 DYKQLKKMIQQ
-698 FKKVPTWH
+698 
-706 YKDLDH
+706 
-712 MISEIK
+712 E
-718 GKKGYTLL
+718 
-726 KDLIQTAHFK
+726 HFK

-742 YKDLDHM
+742 YKDLDYM

-769 ALDSE
+769 ALDNE
-774 KIVHFKRIKVRADKK
+774 KIVHFKRIKVKAHKE
-789 EELIQT
+789 EELIKT
-795 IQEVKEYAP
+795 IQEVKEHAP
-804 LDKETLRIKIAQGE
+804 LDKETLIKKIAQGE
-818 IDPYDTEKHKQDK
+818 IDPYDAEKHKQNK
-831 TFKVDEAELLK
+831 TFKVGDDAELLK

-854 KNCDWLK
+854 KDCDWLK
-861 HVVKVE
+861 HVVKVK
-867 SESDFLEELLKIVE
+867 SEIDFLQELQETETTK

-903 IPYFNNAAERKFFPD
+903 IPYIGENATERRFFPD

-924 KGGTQIICFIDPKGS
+924 KGDTQIICFIDPKGT
-939 KHTDYEHKADAYQLF
+939 KIAEYQHKADVYEEFF

-964 PNLKIKVVLKFYG
+964 PHFKIKVVLKFYG
-977 DKDDVGER
+977 NRDDVGDG
-985 YRDDWIKEGELKDFF
+985 YKDYWIKKGKLNDFF
-1000 LKQLA
+1000 LTMKS

>member
-1 MAKKKDVTTDN
+1 MAKKKQEVRNN
-12 EIFVAQKLAEDELN
+12 EIFVAQKLAEEELDT
-26 INEINKPLEML
+26 NEINEPLEML
-37 DFKSFDNNKDLL
+37 DFKSFDNNKELL

-59 FRMLVAYFR
+59 FRMLTAYFR

-101 KSHFK
+101 KCHFK

-163 HLIKQFEKEIEK
+163 NLIKQFEKEIEK
-175 YNRNKDYFKQIDF
+175 YNRGKDYSKQIDF
-188 KNLKSVTNKDFH
+188 KSLKSVKNKDFY

-213 FYYRADLMSDE
+213 FYYRADLMNDE

-344 HQTEGYFYDPLMLV
+344 YQTEGYFYDPLMLV

-383 DDGSDFLKAKDDLL
+383 DDGSDFLKAKEDLL

-409 DKDKGYKVNVFKE
+409 DKDKDYKVKVFKE
-422 SLKSMDFKG
+422 GLKSMDFKG

-436 FYASNGHIEVI
+436 FYANNGHIEVI

-470 RIGDI
+470 KIGDI

-572 AIKKDLKPNA
+572 AIKKDLKPHA

-591 PTNHASLEAI
+591 ATKSESVKAI
-601 LKIQKESENK
+601 LDLKEESSDP
-611 GENRGSWREIKLE
+611 SWCEVELE
-624 KTPIKHALFVPCY
+624 KTPIEHALFVPCY
-637 RKEQTNA
+637 QEKSIKATDLQ
-644 LKISPSAS
+644 SGS

-678 HEIYDPK
+678 HEIYNPK
-685 DYTLLKEMIQTAH
+685 DYE
-698 FKKVPTWH
+698 
-706 YKDLDH
+706 
-712 MISEIK
+712 
-718 GKKGYTLL
+718 LL
-726 KDLIQTAHFK
+726 KDLIQTKRFEIELN
-736 KVSTWH
+736 WH
-742 YKDLDHM
+742 YKDLDNL
-749 ISEIKGKL
+749 ISILKKRL
-757 YPNQKVPKDEFN
+757 YLNQKVPKDEFN
-769 ALDSE
+769 ALDDE
-774 KIVHFKRIKVRADKK
+774 KIVHFKRVKVRADKK
-789 EELIQT
+789 EKLVKK

-804 LDKETLRIKIAQGE
+804 LDKERIKIAQGE
-818 IDPYDTEKHKQDK
+818 IDIDNIDKHKQDR

-867 SESDFLEELLKIVE
+867 SESDFLEELLKITE

-903 IPYFNNAAERKFFPD
+903 IPYIDNGATERRFFPD

-924 KGGTQIICFIDPKGS
+924 KGGTQIICFIDPKGIKIS
-939 KHTDYEHKADAYQLF
+939 DYQHKADAYKLF
-954 KDKIFNPKND
+954 KDKVFNPKDN
-964 PNLKIKVVLKFYG
+964 PHFKIQVVLKFYG
-977 DKDDVGER
+977 DKDGVGER
-985 YRDDWIKEGELKDFF
+985 YRDLWIEKGKLEDFF
-1000 LKQLA
+1000 LDLKD

>member
-1 MAKKKDVTTDN
+1 MAKKKDLTTDN

-26 INEINKPLEML
+26 TNEINEPLEML
-37 DFKSFDNNKDLL
+37 DFKSFDNNKELL

-85 SFAHCDFAK
+85 SFANCDFAK

-106 VENHC
+106 VENQR

-175 YNRNKDYFKQIDF
+175 YNRSKDYFKQIDF
-188 KNLKSVTNKDFH
+188 KSLKSVTNKDFY
-200 HAPKNSFIEKIAL
+200 HAPKNSFIEKIVL
-213 FYYRADLMSDE
+213 FYYRADLMNDE
-224 ESKENLLNYKDYWD
+224 ESKENLLNYKDCWD

-344 HQTEGYFYDPLMLV
+344 HKTEGYFHDPLMLV
-358 FTHSVNVKNS
+358 FTHSVNVENS

-383 DDGSDFLKAKDDLL
+383 NDGSDFLKAKEDLL

-409 DKDKGYKVNVFKE
+409 DKDKDYKVKVFKE
-422 SLKSMDFKG
+422 SLKGMDFKG

-436 FYASNGHIEVI
+436 FYANNGHIEVI

-601 LKIQKESENK
+601 LKFQKESENG

-678 HEIYDPK
+678 HEIYSPK

-698 FKKVPTWH
+698 FKKV
-706 YKDLDH
+706 
-712 MISEIK
+712 
-718 GKKGYTLL
+718 
-726 KDLIQTAHFK
+726 
-736 KVSTWH
+736 STWH
-742 YKDLDHM
+742 YKDLDYM

-769 ALDSE
+769 ALDNE
-774 KIVHFKRIKVRADKK
+774 KIVHFKRIKVKAGKK
-789 EELIQT
+789 EKLIQT

-804 LDKETLRIKIAQGE
+804 LDKERIKIAQGE
-818 IDPYDTEKHKQDK
+818 IDPYDTEKHKQNK
-831 TFKVDEAELLK
+831 TFEVDGAELLK

-861 HVVKVE
+861 HVVKVK
-867 SESDFLEELLKIVE
+867 SESDFLEELLKITE

-903 IPYFNNAAERKFFPD
+903 IPYIDNAAERRFFPD

-954 KDKIFNPKND
+954 KDKVFNPKDD

-977 DKDDVGER
+977 DKDDVADG
-985 YRDDWIKEGELKDFF
+985 YRDYWIKKGKLEDFF
-1000 LKQLA
+1000 LTLKA

>member
-1 MAKKKDVTTDN
+1 MAKKKQEIRNN
-12 EIFVAQKLAEDELN
+12 EIFVAQKLAEEELN
-26 INEINKPLEML
+26 INEINEPLEML
-37 DFKSFDNNKDLL
+37 DFKSFDNNKELL

-85 SFAHCDFAK
+85 SFANCDFAK

-111 VSFEN
+111 VRFEN

-175 YNRNKDYFKQIDF
+175 YNRSKDYFKQIDF
-188 KNLKSVTNKDFH
+188 KSLKSVTNKDFY
-200 HAPKNSFIEKIAL
+200 HAPKNSFIEKITL

-344 HQTEGYFYDPLMLV
+344 YQTEGYFYDPLMLV

-383 DDGSDFLKAKDDLL
+383 DDGSDFLKAKEDLL
-397 EELKNPEFLFSD
+397 EELKNPEFLFND
-409 DKDKGYKVNVFKE
+409 DKDKDYKIKVFKE
-422 SLKSMDFKG
+422 GLKSMDFKG
-431 LKEEV
+431 LKEAV
-436 FYASNGHIEVI
+436 FYANNGHIEVI

-559 NQRQRLAYLDIDE
+559 NQRQRLAYLDIDG
-572 AIKKDLKPNA
+572 AIKKDLKPHA

-601 LKIQKESENK
+601 LKFQKESENK

-624 KTPIKHALFVPCY
+624 KTRIEHALFVPCY

-644 LKISPSAS
+644 LKIPPSAS

-678 HEIYDPK
+678 HEIYNSK
-685 DYTLLKEMIQTAH
+685 DYELLKDMIQKEH

-706 YKDLDH
+706 YKDLD
-712 MISEIK
+712 
-718 GKKGYTLL
+718 Y
-726 KDLIQTAHFK
+726 
-736 KVSTWH
+736 
-742 YKDLDHM
+742 M

-769 ALDSE
+769 ALDNE
-774 KIVHFKRIKVRADKK
+774 KIVHFKRIQVKASKK
-789 EELIQT
+789 EELIKT

-804 LDKETLRIKIAQGE
+804 LDKERIKIAQGE
-818 IDPYDTEKHKQDK
+818 IDPYDTEKHKQGR
-831 TFKVDEAELLK
+831 TFKVDDAELLK

-861 HVVKVE
+861 HVVKVK
-867 SESDFLEELLKIVE
+867 SESDFLEELLKITE

-903 IPYFNNAAERKFFPD
+903 IPYIDNGTTERRFFPD

-954 KDKIFNPKND
+954 KDKIFNPKDD

-977 DKDDVGER
+977 NKDDVGER
-985 YRDDWIKEGELKDFF
+985 YRDLWIEKGKLEYFF
-1000 LKQLA
+1000 SGFKGLA

>member
-1 MAKKKDVTTDN
+1 MAKKKDLTTDN
-12 EIFVAQKLAEDELN
+12 EIFVAQKLAEEELN
-26 INEINKPLEML
+26 INEINEPLEML
-37 DFKSFDNNKDLL
+37 DFKSFDSNKELL

-59 FRMLVAYFR
+59 FRVLVAYFR

-85 SFAHCDFAK
+85 SFANCDFAK

-111 VSFEN
+111 VKFEN

-175 YNRNKDYFKQIDF
+175 YNRNKDYSKQIDF
-188 KNLKSVTNKDFH
+188 KSLKSVTNKDFH
-200 HAPKNSFIEKIAL
+200 HAPKNVLKEMEKIVL
-213 FYYRADLMSDE
+213 FYYRADLMNDE

-264 LLSLKGFLF
+264 LLSQKGFLF

-344 HQTEGYFYDPLMLV
+344 YKTEGYFYNPLMLV

-397 EELKNPEFLFSD
+397 EELKKPEFLFSD
-409 DKDKGYKVNVFKE
+409 GKDKDYKVKVFKE
-422 SLKSMDFKG
+422 GLKSMDFKG

-436 FYASNGHIEVI
+436 FYANNGHIEVI

-461 TSDKVFCLI
+461 TSDKIFCLI

-511 LVGSRTFDTGWDST
+511 LVGSRTFETGWDST

-572 AIKKDLKPNA
+572 AIKKDLKPHA
-582 AMLETLFVI
+582 AILETLFVI

-601 LKIQKESENK
+601 LKFQKESENK

-624 KTPIKHALFVPCY
+624 KTRIEHALFVPCY

-644 LKISPSAS
+644 LKIPPSAS

-678 HEIYDPK
+678 HEIYNPK
-685 DYTLLKEMIQTAH
+685 DYE
-698 FKKVPTWH
+698 
-706 YKDLDH
+706 
-712 MISEIK
+712 
-718 GKKGYTLL
+718 LL
-726 KDLIQTAHFK
+726 KDMIQKEHFK

-742 YKDLDHM
+742 YKDLDYM

-774 KIVHFKRIKVRADKK
+774 KIVHFKRVKVRADKK
-789 EELIQT
+789 EKLIQT

-804 LDKETLRIKIAQGE
+804 LDKET
-818 IDPYDTEKHKQDK
+818 KHKQNK
-831 TFKVDEAELLK
+831 TFKVGEAELLK

-861 HVVKVE
+861 HVVKVK
-867 SESDFLEELLKIVE
+867 SESDFLEELLKITE

-924 KGGTQIICFIDPKGS
+924 KSGTQIICFIDPKGS

-954 KDKIFNPKND
+954 KDKIFNPKDD
-964 PNLKIKVVLKFYG
+964 PNFKIKVVLKFYG
-977 DKDDVGER
+977 DKDGVGER

-1000 LKQLA
+1000 LTL

>member
-1 MAKKKDVTTDN
+1 MAKKKDLTTDN
-12 EIFVAQKLAEDELN
+12 EIFVAQKLAEEELN
-26 INEINKPLEML
+26 ANEINEPLEML
-37 DFKSFDNNKDLL
+37 DFKSFDNNKELL

-59 FRMLVAYFR
+59 FRVLVAYFR
-68 DFKENK
+68 DFKEDK

-85 SFAHCDFAK
+85 SFANCDFAK

-175 YNRNKDYFKQIDF
+175 YNRNKDYSKQIDF
-188 KNLKSVTNKDFH
+188 KSLKSITHKDFY
-200 HAPKNSFIEKIAL
+200 HAPKNSFIEKIVL
-213 FYYRADLMSDE
+213 FYYRADLMNDE

-300 GYGKESVLLKKNNLN
+300 GYSKESVLLKKNNLS
-315 AFKELKDLNDREKE
+315 AFKDLKDLNDREKE

-344 HQTEGYFYDPLMLV
+344 YQTEGYFYDPLMLV
-358 FTHSVNVKNS
+358 FTHSVNVENS

-422 SLKSMDFKG
+422 GLKSMDFKG

-470 RIGDI
+470 KIGDI

-483 KSVKVVSKNLSFKE
+483 KSVKVASKNLSFKE

-511 LVGSRTFDTGWDST
+511 LVGSRAFETGWDST

-559 NQRQRLAYLDIDE
+559 NQRQRLAYLEIDG
-572 AIKKDLKPNA
+572 AIKKALKPNA

-644 LKISPSAS
+644 LKIPQSAS

-685 DYTLLKEMIQTAH
+685 DYELLKEMIQTAH

-706 YKDLDH
+706 YKDLD
-712 MISEIK
+712 
-718 GKKGYTLL
+718 Y
-726 KDLIQTAHFK
+726 
-736 KVSTWH
+736 
-742 YKDLDHM
+742 M

-769 ALDSE
+769 TLDSE
-774 KIVHFKRIKVRADKK
+774 KIVHFKRVKVRADKK
-789 EELIQT
+789 EKLIQT
-795 IQEVKEYAP
+795 IQEVEEYAP
-804 LDKETLRIKIAQGE
+804 LDKETLRMKIAQGE
-818 IDPYDTEKHKQDK
+818 IDPYDTDKHKQDR
-831 TFKVDEAELLK
+831 TFKVDDAELLK

-861 HVVKVE
+861 HVVKVK
-867 SESDFLEELLKIVE
+867 SESDFLEELLKITE

-903 IPYFNNAAERKFFPD
+903 IPYIYNAAERKFFPD
-918 FIFWLQ
+918 FIFWLE
-924 KGGTQIICFIDPKGS
+924 KGNTQIICFIDPKGTE
-939 KHTDYEHKADAYQLF
+939 HTSGLRKADAYQLF
-954 KDKIFNPKND
+954 KDKVFSSKDD

-977 DKDDVGER
+977 NKDDVGER

>member
-1 MAKKKDVTTDN
+1 MAKKKDLTSYN

-26 INEINKPLEML
+26 TNETNEPLEML
-37 DFKSFDNNKDLL
+37 DFKSFDSNKELL

-68 DFKENK
+68 DFKGSK
-74 KEFYAFYQKHY
+74 KEFYAFYQEHY
-85 SFAHCDFAK
+85 SFANCDFTH

-101 KSHFK
+101 KNYFK
-106 VENHC
+106 VENRC

-141 LSVAIRMGLI
+141 LSVAMGMGLI
-151 PKKNIM
+151 PKKNLM

-163 HLIKQFEKEIEK
+163 NLIKQFEKEIEK
-175 YNRNKDYFKQIDF
+175 YNRGKDYSKQIGF
-188 KNLKSVTNKDFH
+188 KNLKSVKNEDFYHDPKSSFKDM
-200 HAPKNSFIEKIAL
+200 EQIAL
-213 FYYRADLMSDE
+213 FYYRADLMDDE

-248 AHKGNKTESKR
+248 AHKGNKSESKR

-329 IALLKALLLLGMQKR
+329 TALLKALLLLGMQKR
-344 HQTEGYFYDPLMLV
+344 YQTEGYFYDPLMIV

-383 DDGSDFLKAKDDLL
+383 DDESDFLKAKEDLL

-409 DKDKGYKVNVFKE
+409 DKDKDYKIKVFKE
-422 SLKSMDFKG
+422 GLKSMDFKG

-436 FYASNGHIEVI
+436 FYANNGHIEVI
-447 INPKNNQ
+447 INSKNNQ

-470 RIGDI
+470 KIGDI
-475 TEWICEKL
+475 TEWIYEKL
-483 KSVKVVSKNLSFKE
+483 KIVKVVSKNLSFKE

-511 LVGSRTFDTGWDST
+511 LVGSRTFETGWDST

-540 AKKLVKQ
+540 AKKFVKQ

-559 NQRQRLAYLDIDE
+559 NQRQRLAYLEIDPSIKE
-572 AIKKDLKPNA
+572 ALKPNA

-591 PTNHASLEAI
+591 ATKSESLEAI
-601 LKIQKESENK
+601 LKFQKESENK

-637 RKEQTNA
+637 RKEQKSITE
-644 LKISPSAS
+644 LPESAS
-652 FKMSEK
+652 FKMSGE

-665 YFHLMSEKHFILK
+665 YFNLMSEKHFILK

-685 DYTLLKEMIQTAH
+685 DYAQLKNMIQ
-698 FKKVPTWH
+698 
-706 YKDLDH
+706 
-712 MISEIK
+712 E
-718 GKKGYTLL
+718 
-726 KDLIQTAHFK
+726 AHFK

-742 YKDLDHM
+742 YKDLDYM

-774 KIVHFKRIKVRADKK
+774 KIVHFKRIKVKASKK
-789 EELIQT
+789 EELVKK
-795 IQEVKEYAP
+795 IQEVKEYVP
-804 LDKETLRIKIAQGE
+804 LDKERKKIVQGE

-831 TFKVDEAELLK
+831 TFEVDGAELLK

-861 HVVKVE
+861 HVVKVK
-867 SESDFLEELLKIVE
+867 SESDFLEELLKITE

-890 AFSKIDEHLDNLF
+890 AFSKIDEHLDHLF
-903 IPYFNNAAERKFFPD
+903 IPYIDNAAERKFFPD

-924 KGGTQIICFIDPKGS
+924 KGGTQIICFIDPKGTE
-939 KHTDYEHKADAYQLF
+939 HTSGLRKANLYKLF
-954 KDKIFNPKND
+954 KNKVFSSKND
-964 PNLKIKVVLKFYG
+964 PNFKIKVVLKFYG
-977 DKDDVGER
+977 NKDRVPDG
-985 YRDDWIKEGELKDFF
+985 YRDLWIEKGKLEDFF
-1000 LKQLA
+1000 LTLWPKFIGKG

>member
-1 MAKKKDVTTDN
+1 MAKKKDLTSYN
-12 EIFVAQKLAEDELN
+12 EIFVAQKLAEEELN
-26 INEINKPLEML
+26 TNEINEPLERL
-37 DFKSFDNNKDLL
+37 DFKSFDSNKELL

-68 DFKENK
+68 DFKGSK
-74 KEFYAFYQKHY
+74 KEFYAFYQEHY
-85 SFAHCDFAK
+85 SFANCDFTN
-94 KKLNPLL
+94 KKLNHLL
-101 KSHFK
+101 KAYFK

-141 LSVAIRMGLI
+141 LSVAMGMGLI

-163 HLIKQFEKEIEK
+163 NLIKQFEKEIEK
-175 YNRNKDYFKQIDF
+175 YNRGKDFSKQIDF
-188 KNLKSVTNKDFH
+188 KNLKKITHKDFH
-200 HAPKNSFIEKIAL
+200 RSPKDSFIKQIAL

-248 AHKGNKTESKR
+248 AHKGNKSESKR

-283 DLITAV
+283 DLITSV

-315 AFKELKDLNDREKE
+315 AFKDLKDLNDREKE

-344 HQTEGYFYDPLMLV
+344 YKTEGYFHDPLMLV

-383 DDGSDFLKAKDDLL
+383 DDGNDFVKAKEDLL
-397 EELKNPEFLFSD
+397 EELKDPEFLFSANK
-409 DKDKGYKVNVFKE
+409 DKDYKVKVFKE

-436 FYASNGHIEVI
+436 FYANSGYIEVI

-470 RIGDI
+470 KIGDI

-559 NQRQRLAYLDIDE
+559 NQCQRLAYLDIDE

-637 RKEQTNA
+637 RKEPTSI
-644 LKISPSAS
+644 LELSPNAS
-652 FKMSEK
+652 FKMSGK

-665 YFHLMSEKHFILK
+665 YFNLMSEKHFILK
-678 HEIYDPK
+678 HEIYNPK
-685 DYTLLKEMIQTAH
+685 DYAMLKDMIQKAC
-698 FKKVPTWH
+698 V
-706 YKDLDH
+706 
-712 MISEIK
+712 
-718 GKKGYTLL
+718 
-726 KDLIQTAHFK
+726 K

-742 YKDLDHM
+742 YKDLDYM

-774 KIVHFKRIKVRADKK
+774 KIVHFKRIKVKADKQ
-789 EELIQT
+789 EALIKT
-795 IQEVKEYAP
+795 IQEVEEHAP

-818 IDPYDTEKHKQDK
+818 IDPYDAEKHKQDK
-831 TFKVDEAELLK
+831 IFKVDDAELLK

-854 KNCDWLK
+854 KDCDWLK
-861 HVVKVE
+861 HVVKVK
-867 SESDFLEELLKIVE
+867 SEIDFLQELQDQETTK
-881 TLQENYDFW
+881 TLQANYDFW

-903 IPYFNNAAERKFFPD
+903 IPYINDAAERRFFPD

-924 KGGTQIICFIDPKGS
+924 KGDTQIICFIDPKGTIIS
-939 KHTDYEHKADAYQLF
+939 DYQHKADAYKLF
-954 KDKIFNPKND
+954 KDKIFNPKNN
-964 PNLKIKVVLKFYG
+964 PHFKIKVVLKFYG
-977 DKDDVGER
+977 DKDNVGDN
-985 YRDDWIKEGELKDFF
+985 YRDYWIQKGKLNDFF
-1000 LKQLA
+1000 LTLKD

>member
-1 MAKKKDVTTDN
+1 MAKKKDLTTDN
-12 EIFVAQKLAEDELN
+12 EIFVAQKLAEEELN
-26 INEINKPLEML
+26 ANEINDPLEML
-37 DFKSFDNNKDLL
+37 DFKSFDNDKELL

-59 FRMLVAYFR
+59 FRVLTAYFR

-85 SFAHCDFAK
+85 AFANCDFAK
-94 KKLNPLL
+94 KKLNHLL
-101 KSHFK
+101 KNSFK
-106 VENHC
+106 VENGC
-111 VSFEN
+111 VRFEN

-175 YNRNKDYFKQIDF
+175 YNRGKDFSKQIDF

-200 HAPKNSFIEKIAL
+200 HAPKNSFIEKITL

-224 ESKENLLNYKDYWD
+224 ESKENLLNYEDYWD

-248 AHKGNKTESKR
+248 AHKGNKSESKR

-344 HQTEGYFYDPLMLV
+344 YKTEGYFHDPLMLV
-358 FTHSVNVKNS
+358 FTHSVNVENS

-383 DDGSDFLKAKDDLL
+383 DDGSDFLKAKEDLL
-397 EELKNPEFLFSD
+397 EELREPEFLFSD
-409 DKDKGYKVNVFKE
+409 GRDQKDKIKVFKE
-422 SLKSMDFKG
+422 GLNDMDFKG

-470 RIGDI
+470 KIGDI
-475 TEWICEKL
+475 TEWIHEKL

-559 NQRQRLAYLDIDE
+559 NQRQRLAYLEIDE
-572 AIKKDLKPNA
+572 AIKDSLKPHA

-591 PTNHASLEAI
+591 PTNYASLEAI
-601 LKIQKESENK
+601 LKFQKENENK

-678 HEIYDPK
+678 HEIYNPK

-698 FKKVPTWH
+698 FKKV
-706 YKDLDH
+706 
-712 MISEIK
+712 
-718 GKKGYTLL
+718 
-726 KDLIQTAHFK
+726 
-736 KVSTWH
+736 STWH
-742 YKDLDHM
+742 YKDLDYM

-769 ALDSE
+769 ALDNE
-774 KIVHFKRIKVRADKK
+774 KIVHFKRIKVKADKK
-789 EELIQT
+789 EKLIQT
-795 IQEVKEYAP
+795 IQEVEEYAP
-804 LDKETLRIKIAQGE
+804 LDKERIKIAQGE
-818 IDPYDTEKHKQDK
+818 IDPYDTEKHKQDR
-831 TFKVDEAELLK
+831 TFKVDGAELLK

-861 HVVKVE
+861 HVVKVK
-867 SESDFLEELLKIVE
+867 SESDFLEELLKITE

-903 IPYFNNAAERKFFPD
+903 IPYIDNGATERKFFPD

-924 KGGTQIICFIDPKGS
+924 KGGMQIICFIDPKGS

-954 KDKIFNPKND
+954 KDKIFNPKDD
-964 PNLKIKVVLKFYG
+964 PHFKIKVVLKFYG
-977 DKDDVGER
+977 NKDDVGER

>member
-1 MAKKKDVTTDN
+1 MAKKKDLTSYN
-12 EIFVAQKLAEDELN
+12 EIFVAQKLAEEELN
-26 INEINKPLEML
+26 ANEINEPLEML
-37 DFKSFDNNKDLL
+37 DFKSFDSNKELL

-68 DFKENK
+68 DFKGSK
-74 KEFYAFYQKHY
+74 KAFYAFYQKHY
-85 SFAHCDFAK
+85 SFANCDFAK
-94 KKLNPLL
+94 KKLNDLL
-101 KSHFK
+101 KNSFK
-106 VENHC
+106 VENGC
-111 VSFEN
+111 VKFEN

-163 HLIKQFEKEIEK
+163 NLIKQFEKEIEK
-175 YNRNKDYFKQIDF
+175 YNRGKDFSKQIDF

-200 HAPKNSFIEKIAL
+200 HAPKDFFEKIAL
-213 FYYRADLMSDE
+213 FYYRADLMNDE

-248 AHKGNKTESKR
+248 AHKGNKSESKR

-283 DLITAV
+283 DLITSV

-300 GYGKESVLLKKNNLN
+300 GYGKESVLLKKNNLI
-315 AFKELKDLNDREKE
+315 AFKDSKDLNDREKE

-344 HQTEGYFYDPLMLV
+344 YKIEGYFYDPLMLV

-383 DDGSDFLKAKDDLL
+383 DDGNDFVKAKEDLL
-397 EELKNPEFLFSD
+397 EEIKDPEFLFSANK
-409 DKDKGYKVNVFKE
+409 DKDYKVKVFKE
-422 SLKSMDFKG
+422 GLKSMDFKG

-436 FYASNGHIEVI
+436 FYANNGHIEMI

-582 AMLETLFVI
+582 AMLEMLFVI

-601 LKIQKESENK
+601 LKFQKESENK
-611 GENRGSWREIKLE
+611 GENRGSWHEIKLE
-624 KTPIKHALFVPCY
+624 KTPIKHTLFVPCY
-637 RKEQTNA
+637 KKEPTSI
-644 LKISPSAS
+644 LKLPESAS
-652 FKMSEK
+652 FKMSTK

-665 YFHLMSEKHFILK
+665 YFNLMSEKHFILK

-685 DYTLLKEMIQTAH
+685 DYKQ
-698 FKKVPTWH
+698 
-706 YKDLDH
+706 
-712 MISEIK
+712 
-718 GKKGYTLL
+718 L
-726 KDLIQTAHFK
+726 KDMIQTAHFK

-742 YKDLDHM
+742 YKDLDYM

-774 KIVHFKRIKVRADKK
+774 KIVHFKRVKVRADKK
-789 EELIQT
+789 EELVKK

-804 LDKETLRIKIAQGE
+804 LDKESTN
-818 IDPYDTEKHKQDK
+818 K
-831 TFKVDEAELLK
+831 TFEVDGAELLK

-861 HVVKVE
+861 HVVKVK
-867 SESDFLEELLKIVE
+867 SESDFLQELQDQETTK

-903 IPYFNNAAERKFFPD
+903 IPYINNVAERRFFPD

-924 KGGTQIICFIDPKGS
+924 KGDTQIICFIDPKGTKIS
-939 KHTDYEHKADAYQLF
+939 DYQHKADAYKLF
-954 KDKIFNPKND
+954 KDKIFNPKKD
-964 PNLKIKVVLKFYG
+964 PNFKIKVVLKFYG
-977 DKDDVGER
+977 DKDRVGDN
-985 YRDDWIKEGELKDFF
+985 YRDYWIQKGKLNDFF
-1000 LKQLA
+1000 LTLKD

>member
-1 MAKKKDVTTDN
+1 MAKKKQEVRNN
-12 EIFVAQKLAEDELN
+12 EIFVAQKLAEEELN
-26 INEINKPLEML
+26 TNEINEPLEML
-37 DFKSFDNNKDLL
+37 DFKSFDNNKELL

-68 DFKENK
+68 DFKEDK

-85 SFAHCDFAK
+85 SFAHCDFTH

-106 VENHC
+106 VENGC
-111 VSFEN
+111 VKFEN

-163 HLIKQFEKEIEK
+163 NLIKQFEKEIEK
-175 YNRNKDYFKQIDF
+175 YNRNKDYSKQIDF
-188 KNLKSVTNKDFH
+188 KSLKSVKNKDFH
-200 HAPKNSFIEKIAL
+200 HAPKGSFIEKIPL
-213 FYYRADLMSDE
+213 FYYRADLMNDE

-248 AHKGNKTESKR
+248 AHKGNKSESKR

-329 IALLKALLLLGMQKR
+329 IVLLKALLLLGMQKR
-344 HQTEGYFYDPLMLV
+344 YRKEGYFYDPLMLV

-383 DDGSDFLKAKDDLL
+383 DDESDFNRAKDDLL

-409 DKDKGYKVNVFKE
+409 DKDKGYKVKVFKE
-422 SLKSMDFKG
+422 SLNDMDFKG

-461 TSDKVFCLI
+461 TSDKIFCLI

-559 NQRQRLAYLDIDE
+559 NQRQRLAYLEIDG
-572 AIKKDLKPNA
+572 AIKKALKPNA

-591 PTNHASLEAI
+591 ATKSESVKAI
-601 LKIQKESENK
+601 LDLKEESSDP
-611 GENRGSWREIKLE
+611 SWCEVELE
-624 KTPIKHALFVPCY
+624 EMPIEHALFVPCY
-637 RKEQTNA
+637 QEKSIKATDLQ
-644 LKISPSAS
+644 SGS

-678 HEIYDPK
+678 HEIYNPK
-685 DYTLLKEMIQTAH
+685 DYK
-698 FKKVPTWH
+698 
-706 YKDLDH
+706 
-712 MISEIK
+712 
-718 GKKGYTLL
+718 LL
-726 KDLIQTAHFK
+726 KDLIQTKRFEIELN
-736 KVSTWH
+736 WH
-742 YKDLDHM
+742 YKDLDDL
-749 ISEIKGKL
+749 ISILKKRL
-757 YPNQKVPKDEFN
+757 YLNQKVPKDEFN

-789 EELIQT
+789 EKLIQT
-795 IQEVKEYAP
+795 IQEMKEYAP

-818 IDPYDTEKHKQDK
+818 IDPYDTDKHKQDK
-831 TFKVDEAELLK
+831 TFKVDDAELLK

-867 SESDFLEELLKIVE
+867 SEIDFLKELQKTETIK

-903 IPYFNNAAERKFFPD
+903 IPYFNGATERKFFPD

-924 KGGTQIICFIDPKGS
+924 KGGTQIICFIDPKGTE
-939 KHTDYEHKADAYQLF
+939 HTSGLRKADLYKLF
-954 KDKIFNPKND
+954 KDKVFSSKND

-977 DKDDVGER
+977 NKDKVPDD
-985 YRDDWIKEGELKDFF
+985 YRDYWIKKGKLEDFF
-1000 LKQLA
+1000 LTL

>member
-1 MAKKKDVTTDN
+1 MAKKKQEVRNN
-12 EIFVAQKLAEDELN
+12 EIFVAQKLAEEELN
-26 INEINKPLEML
+26 ANEINEPLEML
-37 DFKSFDNNKDLL
+37 DFKSFDNNKELL

-85 SFAHCDFAK
+85 SFANCDFAK

-111 VSFEN
+111 VRFEN

-163 HLIKQFEKEIEK
+163 HLIKQFEKEIKK
-175 YNRNKDYFKQIDF
+175 YNRNKDYSKQIDF
-188 KNLKSVTNKDFH
+188 KNLKSVKNKDFY
-200 HAPKNSFIEKIAL
+200 HASKDFFQKIVL
-213 FYYRADLMSDE
+213 FYYRADLMNDE

-248 AHKGNKTESKR
+248 AHKGNKSESKR

-344 HQTEGYFYDPLMLV
+344 YQTEGYFYDPLMLV

-383 DDGSDFLKAKDDLL
+383 DDGSDFLKAKEDLL

-409 DKDKGYKVNVFKE
+409 DKDKDYKVKVFKE
-422 SLKSMDFKG
+422 GLKNMDFKG

-497 ESYFSQIDKSSINI
+497 ESHFSQIDKSSINI

-572 AIKKDLKPNA
+572 AIKKDLKPHA

-591 PTNHASLEAI
+591 ATKSESVKAI
-601 LKIQKESENK
+601 LDLKEESSDP
-611 GENRGSWREIKLE
+611 SWCEVELE
-624 KTPIKHALFVPCY
+624 ETPIEHALFVPCY
-637 RKEQTNA
+637 QEKCIKATDLE
-644 LKISPSAS
+644 SGS

-685 DYTLLKEMIQTAH
+685 DYTLLKDLIQTKR
-698 FKKVPTWH
+698 FEIELNWH
-706 YKDLDH
+706 YKDLD
-712 MISEIK
+712 
-718 GKKGYTLL
+718 
-726 KDLIQTAHFK
+726 DLISILK
-736 KVSTWH
+736 KR
-742 YKDLDHM
+742 
-749 ISEIKGKL
+749 L
-757 YPNQKVPKDEFN
+757 YLNQKVPKDEFN
-769 ALDSE
+769 ALDNE
-774 KIVHFKRIKVRADKK
+774 KIVHFKRVKVRADKK
-789 EELIQT
+789 EKLIQT
-795 IQEVKEYAP
+795 IQEVKEYTP
-804 LDKETLRIKIAQGE
+804 L
-818 IDPYDTEKHKQDK
+818 DTEKHKQDR
-831 TFKVDEAELLK
+831 TFKVDDAELLK

-861 HVVKVE
+861 HVVKVK
-867 SESDFLEELLKIVE
+867 SESDFLEELLKITE

-903 IPYFNNAAERKFFPD
+903 IPYFNGATERRFFPD
-918 FIFWLQ
+918 FIFWLE
-924 KGGTQIICFIDPKGS
+924 KGGTQIICFIDPKGTE
-939 KHTDYEHKADAYQLF
+939 HTSSLRKADWYKELF
-954 KDKIFNPKND
+954 KDKIFNPKDD
-964 PNLKIKVVLKFYG
+964 PNFKIKVVLKFYG
-977 DKDDVGER
+977 NKDKVPDD
-985 YRDDWIKEGELKDFF
+985 YRNYWIKKGELKDFF
-1000 LKQLA
+1000 LTL

>member
-1 MAKKKDVTTDN
+1 MAKKKDLTSYN

-26 INEINKPLEML
+26 TNEINEPLERL
-37 DFKSFDNNKDLL
+37 DFKSFDSNKELL

-74 KEFYAFYQKHY
+74 KEFYAFYQEHY
-85 SFAHCDFAK
+85 SFANCYFTH

-106 VENHC
+106 VENKC

-141 LSVAIRMGLI
+141 LSVAMGMGLI

-163 HLIKQFEKEIEK
+163 NLIKQFEKEIEK
-175 YNRNKDYFKQIDF
+175 YNRGKDYSKQIDF
-188 KNLKSVTNKDFH
+188 KNLKKVTHKDFH
-200 HAPKNSFIEKIAL
+200 RAPKDSFIKQIAL
-213 FYYRADLMSDE
+213 FYYRADLMNDE

-248 AHKGNKTESKR
+248 AHRGNKSESKR

-283 DLITAV
+283 DLITSV

-315 AFKELKDLNDREKE
+315 AFKDSKDLNDREKE

-344 HQTEGYFYDPLMLV
+344 YKIEGYFHDPLMLV
-358 FTHSVNVKNS
+358 FTHSVNVENS

-383 DDGSDFLKAKDDLL
+383 DDEGDFVKAKEDLL
-397 EELKNPEFLFSD
+397 EEIKNPEFLFSANK
-409 DKDKGYKVNVFKE
+409 DKDYKVKVFKE
-422 SLKSMDFKG
+422 GLKSMDLKA

-436 FYASNGHIEVI
+436 FYANSGHIEVI

-475 TEWICEKL
+475 TEWIYEKL

-511 LVGSRTFDTGWDST
+511 LVGSRTFETGWDST

-601 LKIQKESENK
+601 LTIQKESENR

-624 KTPIKHALFVPCY
+624 KTPIKHKLFAPCY
-637 RKEQTNA
+637 RKESTSI
-644 LKISPSAS
+644 LKIPENAS

-665 YFHLMSEKHFILK
+665 YFNLMSEKHFILK

-685 DYTLLKEMIQTAH
+685 DYEELKKMIQ
-698 FKKVPTWH
+698 K
-706 YKDLDH
+706 
-712 MISEIK
+712 E
-718 GKKGYTLL
+718 
-726 KDLIQTAHFK
+726 HFK

-742 YKDLDHM
+742 YKDLDCM

-769 ALDSE
+769 ALDNE
-774 KIVHFKRIKVRADKK
+774 KIVHFKRIKVKADKQ
-789 EELIQT
+789 EALIKT
-795 IQEVKEYAP
+795 IQEVKEHVP
-804 LDKETLRIKIAQGE
+804 LDKERIKITQGE
-818 IDPYDTEKHKQDK
+818 IDPYDAEKHKQDK
-831 TFKVDEAELLK
+831 TFEVDGAELLK

-854 KNCDWLK
+854 KDCDWLK
-861 HVVKVE
+861 HVVKVK
-867 SESDFLEELLKIVE
+867 SEIDFLQELQDQETTK
-881 TLQENYDFW
+881 TLQANYDFW

-903 IPYFNNAAERKFFPD
+903 IPYINNVAERRFFPD

-924 KGGTQIICFIDPKGS
+924 KGDTQIICFIDPKGI
-939 KHTDYEHKADAYQLF
+939 TYADYEHKADAYKLF

-964 PNLKIKVVLKFYG
+964 PNFKIKVVLKFYG
-977 DKDDVGER
+977 DKDRVGDN
-985 YRDDWIKEGELKDFF
+985 YRDYWIQKGKLNDFF
-1000 LKQLA
+1000 LTLKD

>member
-1 MAKKKDVTTDN
+1 MAKKKDLTTDN
-12 EIFVAQKLAEDELN
+12 EIFVAQKLAEEELDT
-26 INEINKPLEML
+26 NEINEPLEML
-37 DFKSFDNNKDLL
+37 DFKSFDSNKELL

-59 FRMLVAYFR
+59 FRMLVAYFK
-68 DFKENK
+68 DFKGSK

-85 SFAHCDFAK
+85 SFANLDFAK
-94 KKLNPLL
+94 KKLHPLL

-163 HLIKQFEKEIEK
+163 NLIKQFEKEIEK
-175 YNRNKDYFKQIDF
+175 YNRGKDYSKQIDF
-188 KNLKSVTNKDFH
+188 KNLKSVKNEDFY
-200 HAPKNSFIEKIAL
+200 HAPKGSLDMEQIAL
-213 FYYRADLMSDE
+213 FYYRADLMNDE

-300 GYGKESVLLKKNNLN
+300 GYGKESVLLKKNNLS

-344 HQTEGYFYDPLMLV
+344 YKTEGYFYDPLMLV

-374 KTLARVIEN
+374 KTLACVIEN
-383 DDGSDFLKAKDDLL
+383 DDESDFLKAKEDLL
-397 EELKNPEFLFSD
+397 EELMKPEFLFSD
-409 DKDKGYKVNVFKE
+409 SKDKDYKIQVFKE
-422 SLKSMDFKG
+422 GLKSMDFKG

-436 FYASNGHIEVI
+436 FYANNGHIEVI

-470 RIGDI
+470 KIGDI
-475 TEWICEKL
+475 TEWIYEKI

-511 LVGSRTFDTGWDST
+511 LVGSRTFETGWDST

-572 AIKKDLKPNA
+572 SIKEALKPNA

-591 PTNHASLEAI
+591 ATKSESVKAI
-601 LKIQKESENK
+601 LDFQKESENR
-611 GENRGSWREIKLE
+611 GENRGAWREIKLE
-624 KTPIKHALFVPCY
+624 KTPIKHTLFVPCY
-637 RKEQTNA
+637 RKEQTS
-644 LKISPSAS
+644 ISELPENAS
-652 FKMSEK
+652 FKMSGE

-685 DYTLLKEMIQTAH
+685 DYMLLKNMIQ
-698 FKKVPTWH
+698 K
-706 YKDLDH
+706 
-712 MISEIK
+712 
-718 GKKGYTLL
+718 
-726 KDLIQTAHFK
+726 AHFK

-742 YKDLDHM
+742 YKDLDYM

-769 ALDSE
+769 ILDSE
-774 KIVHFKRIKVRADKK
+774 KIVHFKRIKVKASKK
-789 EELIQT
+789 EELVKK
-795 IQEVKEYAP
+795 IQEAKEYAP
-804 LDKETLRIKIAQGE
+804 LDKERKKIAQGE
-818 IDPYDTEKHKQDK
+818 IDPYDTEKHKQNK
-831 TFKVDEAELLK
+831 TFEVDGAELLK

-861 HVVKVE
+861 HVVKVK
-867 SESDFLEELLKIVE
+867 SESDFLEELLKITE

-903 IPYFNNAAERKFFPD
+903 IPYIDNATERKFFPD

-954 KDKIFNPKND
+954 KDKIFNPKDD

-977 DKDDVGER
+977 NKDGVGDK
-985 YRDDWIKEGELKDFF
+985 YKDDWIQKDKLKDFF
-1000 LKQLA
+1000 LTLWPKFIERG

>member
-1 MAKKKDVTTDN
+1 MAKKKDLTSYN
-12 EIFVAQKLAEDELN
+12 EIFVAQKLAEEELN
-26 INEINKPLEML
+26 INEINDPLEML
-37 DFKSFDNNKDLL
+37 DFKSFDNNKELL

-59 FRMLVAYFR
+59 FRMLIAYFR

-85 SFAHCDFAK
+85 SFANCDFTH
-94 KKLNPLL
+94 KKLNHLL

-141 LSVAIRMGLI
+141 LSVAMGMGLI

-163 HLIKQFEKEIEK
+163 NLIKQFEKEIEK
-175 YNRNKDYFKQIDF
+175 YNRGKDFSKQIDF
-188 KNLKSVTNKDFH
+188 KNLKEVTHKDFH
-200 HAPKNSFIEKIAL
+200 RVPKDSLVEKITL
-213 FYYRADLMSDE
+213 FYYRADLMNDE

-248 AHKGNKTESKR
+248 AHKGKKDESKR

-264 LLSLKGFLF
+264 LLSLRGFLF

-283 DLITAV
+283 DLITSV

-300 GYGKESVLLKKNNLN
+300 GYGKESVLLKKNNLS

-344 HQTEGYFYDPLMLV
+344 YKTEGYFHDPLMLV

-374 KTLARVIEN
+374 KTLVRVIEN
-383 DDGSDFLKAKDDLL
+383 DDEGDFLKAKEDLL
-397 EELKNPEFLFSD
+397 EELKDPEFLFSANK
-409 DKDKGYKVNVFKE
+409 DKDYKVKVFKE
-422 SLKSMDFKG
+422 GLKSMDFKG

-436 FYASNGHIEVI
+436 FYANSGHIEVI

-470 RIGDI
+470 KIGDI

-511 LVGSRTFDTGWDST
+511 LVGSRTFETGWDST

-547 SFGRGVRIESVK
+547 SFGGGVRIESLK

-591 PTNHASLEAI
+591 ATKSESVKAI
-601 LKIQKESENK
+601 LDLKEESSDP
-611 GENRGSWREIKLE
+611 SWYEVELE
-624 KTPIKHALFVPCY
+624 KTPIEHALFVPCY
-637 RKEQTNA
+637 QEKCIKATDLE
-644 LKISPSAS
+644 SGS

-678 HEIYDPK
+678 HEIYNPK
-685 DYTLLKEMIQTAH
+685 D
-698 FKKVPTWH
+698 
-706 YKDLDH
+706 
-712 MISEIK
+712 
-718 GKKGYTLL
+718 YTLL
-726 KDLIQTAHFK
+726 KDLIQTKRFEIELN
-736 KVSTWH
+736 WH
-742 YKDLDHM
+742 YKDLDDL
-749 ISEIKGKL
+749 ISILKKRL
-757 YPNQKVPKDEFN
+757 YLNQKVPKDEFN
-769 ALDSE
+769 ALDDE
-774 KIVHFKRIKVRADKK
+774 KIVHFKRVKVRADKK
-789 EELIQT
+789 EKLIQT

-804 LDKETLRIKIAQGE
+804 LDKETLRMKIAQGE
-818 IDPYDTEKHKQDK
+818 IDIDNIDKHKQDR

-861 HVVKVE
+861 HVVKVK
-867 SESDFLEELLKIVE
+867 SESDFLEELLKITE

-903 IPYFNNAAERKFFPD
+903 IPYIDNSATERKFFPD
-918 FIFWLQ
+918 FIFWLE
-924 KGGTQIICFIDPKGS
+924 KGGTQIICFIDPKGTE
-939 KHTDYEHKADAYQLF
+939 HTSSLRKAYWYKELF
-954 KDKIFNPKND
+954 KDKVFNPKDD
-964 PNLKIKVVLKFYG
+964 PNFKIKVVLKFYG
-977 DKDDVGER
+977 DKDKVVES
-985 YRDDWIKEGELKDFF
+985 RDLWIKKGELKDFF

>member
-1 MAKKKDVTTDN
+1 MAKKKDLTTDN
-12 EIFVAQKLAEDELN
+12 EIFVAQKLAEEELN
-26 INEINKPLEML
+26 TNEINEPLEML
-37 DFKSFDNNKDLL
+37 DFKSFDNNKELL

-59 FRMLVAYFR
+59 FRMLAAYFR

-85 SFAHCDFAK
+85 SFANCDFAK

-141 LSVAIRMGLI
+141 LSVAMGMGLI

-163 HLIKQFEKEIEK
+163 NLIKQFEKEIEK
-175 YNRNKDYFKQIDF
+175 YNRGKDYSKQIDF
-188 KNLKSVTNKDFH
+188 KNLKSVKNKDFYR
-200 HAPKNSFIEKIAL
+200 ASKDFLMEKIAL

-248 AHKGNKTESKR
+248 AHKGNKSESKR

-344 HQTEGYFYDPLMLV
+344 YKVEGYFYDPLMLV

-409 DKDKGYKVNVFKE
+409 DKDKDYKVKVFKE
-422 SLKSMDFKG
+422 GLKSMDFKG

-559 NQRQRLAYLDIDE
+559 NQRQRLAYLEIDG
-572 AIKKDLKPNA
+572 AVKKALKPNA

-601 LKIQKESENK
+601 LKFQKESENG

-685 DYTLLKEMIQTAH
+685 DYALLKEM
-698 FKKVPTWH
+698 
-706 YKDLDH
+706 
-712 MISEIK
+712 
-718 GKKGYTLL
+718 
-726 KDLIQTAHFK
+726 IQTAHFK

-742 YKDLDHM
+742 YKDLDYM

-769 ALDSE
+769 ALDNE
-774 KIVHFKRIKVRADKK
+774 KIVHFKRVKVKADKK
-789 EELIQT
+789 EELVKK

-804 LDKETLRIKIAQGE
+804 LDKERIKIAQGE
-818 IDPYDTEKHKQDK
+818 IDPYDTEKHKQDR
-831 TFKVDEAELLK
+831 TFKVDGAELLK

-854 KNCDWLK
+854 KNCDWLR
-861 HVVKVE
+861 HVVKVK
-867 SESDFLEELLKIVE
+867 SESDFLEELLKITE

-903 IPYFNNAAERKFFPD
+903 IPYFNNAAERRFFPD
-918 FIFWLQ
+918 FIFWLE
-924 KGGTQIICFIDPKGS
+924 KGGTQIICFIDPKGT
-939 KHTDYEHKADAYQLF
+939 KIAEYQKKADWYKELF

-977 DKDDVGER
+977 NKDDVGER
-985 YRDDWIKEGELKDFF
+985 YRDLWIEKGKLEYFFLDLKDY
-1000 LKQLA
+1000 

>member
-1 MAKKKDVTTDN
+1 MAKKKDLTSYN
-12 EIFVAQKLAEDELN
+12 EIFVAQKLAEEELN
-26 INEINKPLEML
+26 TNEINEPLERL
-37 DFKSFDNNKDLL
+37 DFKSFDNNKELL

-85 SFAHCDFAK
+85 SFANCDFTN

-141 LSVAIRMGLI
+141 LSVAMGMGLI

-163 HLIKQFEKEIEK
+163 NLIKQFEKEIEK
-175 YNRNKDYFKQIDF
+175 YNRGKDFSRQIDF
-188 KNLKSVTNKDFH
+188 KNLKSITHKDFH
-200 HAPKNSFIEKIAL
+200 RAPKDSFIKQIAL

-248 AHKGNKTESKR
+248 AHKGNKSESKR

-264 LLSLKGFLF
+264 LLSLRGFLF

-283 DLITAV
+283 DLITSV

-300 GYGKESVLLKKNNLN
+300 GYGKESVLLEKNNLN

-344 HQTEGYFYDPLMLV
+344 YKTEGYFHDPLMLV
-358 FTHSVNVKNS
+358 FTHSVNVENS

-383 DDGSDFLKAKDDLL
+383 DDGNDFVKAKEDLL
-397 EELKNPEFLFSD
+397 EEIKDPKFLFSD
-409 DKDKGYKVNVFKE
+409 DKDKDYKVKVFKE
-422 SLKSMDFKG
+422 GLKSMDFKG

-470 RIGDI
+470 KIGDI

-497 ESYFSQIDKSSINI
+497 ESYFSQIDRSSINI
-511 LVGSRTFDTGWDST
+511 LVGSRTFETGWDST

-559 NQRQRLAYLDIDE
+559 NQRQRLAYLEIDE

-601 LKIQKESENK
+601 LKIQKESENR
-611 GENRGSWREIKLE
+611 GEDRGAWREIKLE
-624 KTPIKHALFVPCY
+624 KTLIKHALFVPCY
-637 RKEQTNA
+637 RKEPTSI
-644 LKISPSAS
+644 LKLPENAS
-652 FKMSEK
+652 FKMSGK

-665 YFHLMSEKHFILK
+665 YFNLMSEKHFILK
-678 HEIYDPK
+678 HEIYNPK
-685 DYTLLKEMIQTAH
+685 DYVM
-698 FKKVPTWH
+698 
-706 YKDLDH
+706 
-712 MISEIK
+712 
-718 GKKGYTLL
+718 L

-742 YKDLDHM
+742 YKDLDYM

-769 ALDSE
+769 ALDNE
-774 KIVHFKRIKVRADKK
+774 KIVHFKRIKVKADKE
-789 EELIQT
+789 EELIKT
-795 IQEVKEYAP
+795 IQKVKEHAP
-804 LDKETLRIKIAQGE
+804 LDKETLIKKIAQGE
-818 IDPYDTEKHKQDK
+818 IDPYDTEKHKQDR
-831 TFKVDEAELLK
+831 TFKVDDAELLK

-854 KNCDWLK
+854 KDCDWLK
-861 HVVKVE
+861 HVVKVK
-867 SESDFLEELLKIVE
+867 SEIDFLQELQDQETTK

-903 IPYFNNAAERKFFPD
+903 IPYIDGAAERRFFPD

-924 KGGTQIICFIDPKGS
+924 KGDTQIICFIDPKGIIIS
-939 KHTDYEHKADAYQLF
+939 DYQHKADAYKLF

-964 PNLKIKVVLKFYG
+964 PYFKIKVVLKFYG
-977 DKDDVGER
+977 DKDDVGDN
-985 YRDDWIKEGELKDFF
+985 YRDYWIQKGKLNDFF
-1000 LKQLA
+1000 LTLKD

>member
-1 MAKKKDVTTDN
+1 MAKKKDLTTYN
-12 EIFVAQKLAEDELN
+12 EIFVAQKLAEEELN
-26 INEINKPLEML
+26 TNEINEPLERL
-37 DFKSFDNNKDLL
+37 NFKSFDSNKELL

-74 KEFYAFYQKHY
+74 KEFYAFYQERY
-85 SFAHCDFAK
+85 SFANCDFTHK
-94 KKLNPLL
+94 KFNPLL

-106 VENHC
+106 VENQR

-141 LSVAIRMGLI
+141 LSVAMGMGLI

-163 HLIKQFEKEIEK
+163 NLIKQFEKEIEK
-175 YNRNKDYFKQIDF
+175 YNRGKDFSKQIDF
-188 KNLKSVTNKDFH
+188 KNLKEVTHKDFH
-200 HAPKNSFIEKIAL
+200 RAPKGFFEKIAL
-213 FYYRADLMSDE
+213 FYYRADLMNDE

-248 AHKGNKTESKR
+248 AHKGNKSESKR

-283 DLITAV
+283 DLITSV

-315 AFKELKDLNDREKE
+315 AFKDSKDLNDREKE
-329 IALLKALLLLGMQKR
+329 IALLKALLLLSMQKR
-344 HQTEGYFYDPLMLV
+344 YKIEGYFHDPLMLV

-383 DDGSDFLKAKDDLL
+383 DEESDFLKAKEDLL
-397 EELKNPEFLFSD
+397 EEIKNPEFLFSANK
-409 DKDKGYKVNVFKE
+409 DKDYKVKVFKE
-422 SLKSMDFKG
+422 GLKSMDFKS
-431 LKEEV
+431 LKEEI
-436 FYASNGHIEVI
+436 FYANSGHIEVI

-475 TEWICEKL
+475 TEWIYEKL

-497 ESYFSQIDKSSINI
+497 ESYFSQIDRSSINI
-511 LVGSRTFDTGWDST
+511 LVGSRTFETGWDST

-559 NQRQRLAYLDIDE
+559 NQRQRLAYLDIDR

-601 LKIQKESENK
+601 LTIQKESENR
-611 GENRGSWREIKLE
+611 GEDRGSWREITLE

-637 RKEQTNA
+637 RKEPTSV
-644 LKISPSAS
+644 LELPESAS
-652 FKMSEK
+652 FKMSKK

-665 YFHLMSEKHFILK
+665 YFNLMSEKHFILK

-685 DYTLLKEMIQTAH
+685 DYATLKDMIQ
-698 FKKVPTWH
+698 K
-706 YKDLDH
+706 
-712 MISEIK
+712 
-718 GKKGYTLL
+718 
-726 KDLIQTAHFK
+726 AHFK

-742 YKDLDHM
+742 YKDLDYM
-749 ISEIKGKL
+749 IAEIKGKL

-769 ALDSE
+769 ALDNE
-774 KIVHFKRIKVRADKK
+774 KIVHFKRIKVKAHKQEALVK
-789 EELIQT
+789 T
-795 IQEVKEYAP
+795 IQEVKEHAP

-831 TFKVDEAELLK
+831 TFKVDDAELLK

-854 KNCDWLK
+854 KDCDWLK
-861 HVVKVE
+861 HVVKIK
-867 SESDFLEELLKIVE
+867 SEIDFLQELQDQETTK

-903 IPYFNNAAERKFFPD
+903 IPYINNVAERHFFPD

-924 KGGTQIICFIDPKGS
+924 KGDTQIICFIDPKGI
-939 KHTDYEHKADAYQLF
+939 TYADYEHKADAYKLF

-964 PNLKIKVVLKFYG
+964 PNFKIKVVLKFYG
-977 DKDDVGER
+977 DKDRVADG
-985 YRDDWIKEGELKDFF
+985 YKDYWIQKGKLNDFF
-1000 LKQLA
+1000 LTLKD

>member
-1 MAKKKDVTTDN
+1 MAKKKDLTSYN

-26 INEINKPLEML
+26 TNEINEPLERL
-37 DFKSFDNNKDLL
+37 DFKSFDNNKELL

-68 DFKENK
+68 DFKEDK
-74 KEFYAFYQKHY
+74 KEFYAFYQEHY
-85 SFAHCDFAK
+85 SFANCDFTH
-94 KKLNPLL
+94 KKLNHLL

-106 VENHC
+106 VENQR

-151 PKKNIM
+151 PKKNVM

-163 HLIKQFEKEIEK
+163 NLIKQFEKEIEK
-175 YNRNKDYFKQIDF
+175 YNRGKDFSKQIDF
-188 KNLKSVTNKDFH
+188 KNLKSITHKDFH
-200 HAPKNSFIEKIAL
+200 RAPKGFFEKIAL

-248 AHKGNKTESKR
+248 AHKGNKSESKR

-315 AFKELKDLNDREKE
+315 AFKDSKDLNDREKE

-344 HQTEGYFYDPLMLV
+344 YKTEGYFHDPLMLV
-358 FTHSVNVKNS
+358 FTHSVNVENS

-383 DDGSDFLKAKDDLL
+383 DDGNDFSKAKEDLL
-397 EELKNPEFLFSD
+397 EEIKNPEFLFSD
-409 DKDKGYKVNVFKE
+409 DKDKDYKVKVFKE

-470 RIGDI
+470 KIGDI

-511 LVGSRTFDTGWDST
+511 LVGSRTFETGWDST

-547 SFGRGVRIESVK
+547 SFGRGVRIESLK

-572 AIKKDLKPNA
+572 AIKENLKPNA

-601 LKIQKESENK
+601 LKIQKESENR

-637 RKEQTNA
+637 RKEPTSI
-644 LKISPSAS
+644 LKIPENAS

-665 YFHLMSEKHFILK
+665 YFNLMSEKHFILK

-685 DYTLLKEMIQTAH
+685 DYATLKDMIQ
-698 FKKVPTWH
+698 K
-706 YKDLDH
+706 
-712 MISEIK
+712 
-718 GKKGYTLL
+718 
-726 KDLIQTAHFK
+726 AHFK

-742 YKDLDHM
+742 YKDLDYM
-749 ISEIKGKL
+749 IAEIKGKL

-769 ALDSE
+769 ALDNE
-774 KIVHFKRIKVRADKK
+774 KIVHFKKIKVKADKQ
-789 EELIQT
+789 EALIKT
-795 IQEVKEYAP
+795 IQEVKEHAP
-804 LDKETLRIKIAQGE
+804 LDKETLRIKIAQGD
-818 IDPYDTEKHKQDK
+818 IDLDDIEKHKQDK
-831 TFKVDEAELLK
+831 TFKVDGAELLK

-854 KNCDWLK
+854 KDCDWLK
-861 HVVKVE
+861 HVVKVK
-867 SESDFLEELLKIVE
+867 SEIDFLQELQDQETTK

-903 IPYFNNAAERKFFPD
+903 IPYINDATERCFFPD

-924 KGGTQIICFIDPKGS
+924 KGDTQIICFIDPKGI
-939 KHTDYEHKADAYQLF
+939 TYADYEHKADAYKLF
-954 KDKIFNPKND
+954 KDKIFSSKNNPHS
-964 PNLKIKVVLKFYG
+964 KIKVVLKFYG
-977 DKDDVGER
+977 DKDRVGDN
-985 YRDDWIKEGELKDFF
+985 YRDYWIQKGKLNDFF
-1000 LKQLA
+1000 LTLKD

>member
-1 MAKKKDVTTDN
+1 MAKKKDLTTDN

-26 INEINKPLEML
+26 TNEINEPLEML
-37 DFKSFDNNKDLL
+37 DFKSFDSNKELL

-85 SFAHCDFAK
+85 SFANCDFAK

-111 VSFEN
+111 VKFEN

-175 YNRNKDYFKQIDF
+175 YNRNKDYSKQIDF
-188 KNLKSVTNKDFH
+188 KSLKSVTNKDFH
-200 HAPKNSFIEKIAL
+200 HAPKDFLMKKIAL
-213 FYYRADLMSDE
+213 FYYRADLMNDE

-248 AHKGNKTESKR
+248 AHKGNKSESKR

-283 DLITAV
+283 DLITSV

-344 HQTEGYFYDPLMLV
+344 YQTEGYFYDPLMLV

-409 DKDKGYKVNVFKE
+409 GKDKEKEYKIKVFKE
-422 SLKSMDFKG
+422 SLNDMDFKG

-572 AIKKDLKPNA
+572 AIKENLKPNA

-591 PTNHASLEAI
+591 ATKSESVKAI
-601 LKIQKESENK
+601 LDLKEESSDP
-611 GENRGSWREIKLE
+611 SWCEVELE
-624 KTPIKHALFVPCY
+624 KTKTPIEHALFVPCY
-637 RKEQTNA
+637 QEKSIKATDLE
-644 LKISPSAS
+644 SGS

-678 HEIYDPK
+678 HEIYNPK
-685 DYTLLKEMIQTAH
+685 DYA
-698 FKKVPTWH
+698 
-706 YKDLDH
+706 
-712 MISEIK
+712 
-718 GKKGYTLL
+718 LL
-726 KDLIQTAHFK
+726 KDLIQTKRFEIEIN
-736 KVSTWH
+736 WH
-742 YKDLDHM
+742 YKDLDDL
-749 ISEIKGKL
+749 ISILKKRL
-757 YPNQKVPKDEFN
+757 YLNQKVPKDEFN
-769 ALDSE
+769 ALDNE
-774 KIVHFKRIKVRADKK
+774 KIVHFKRIKVKADKK
-789 EELIQT
+789 EKLIQA
-795 IQEVKEYAP
+795 IQEVKEYVP
-804 LDKETLRIKIAQGE
+804 LDK
-818 IDPYDTEKHKQDK
+818 DKQDR
-831 TFKVDEAELLK
+831 TFKVGDAELLK

-854 KNCDWLK
+854 KNCGWLK
-861 HVVKVE
+861 HVVKVK
-867 SESDFLEELLKIVE
+867 SESDFLEELQKTETII

-903 IPYFNNAAERKFFPD
+903 IPYIDNGATERKFFPD

-924 KGGTQIICFIDPKGS
+924 KGDTQIICFIDPKGTE
-939 KHTDYEHKADAYQLF
+939 HTSSQRKAVWYKKLF
-954 KDKIFNPKND
+954 KDKVFNPKND

-977 DKDDVGER
+977 DKDKVVEG
-985 YRDDWIKEGELKDFF
+985 RDYWIKKGELKDFF

>member
-1 MAKKKDVTTDN
+1 MAKKKQEVRNN

-26 INEINKPLEML
+26 TNKINDPLEML
-37 DFKSFDNNKDLL
+37 DFKSFDNNKELL

-68 DFKENK
+68 DFKEDK

-85 SFAHCDFAK
+85 SFANCDFAK

-141 LSVAIRMGLI
+141 LSVAMGMGLI

-163 HLIKQFEKEIEK
+163 HLIQQFEKEIEK
-175 YNRNKDYFKQIDF
+175 YNRSKDYAKQIDF
-188 KNLKSVTNKDFH
+188 KDLKSVKNKDFYH
-200 HAPKNSFIEKIAL
+200 SPKDFFQKIAL

-224 ESKENLLNYKDYWD
+224 ESKENLLNYKDCWD

-300 GYGKESVLLKKNNLN
+300 GYGKESVLLKKNNLS
-315 AFKELKDLNDREKE
+315 AFKELKDLNDKEKE

-344 HQTEGYFYDPLMLV
+344 YKVEGYFHDPLMLV
-358 FTHSVNVKNS
+358 FTHSVNVENS

-383 DDGSDFLKAKDDLL
+383 DDESDFSKAKDDLL
-397 EELKNPEFLFSD
+397 EELKNPEFLFGD
-409 DKDKGYKVNVFKE
+409 GKDKEKEYKIEVFKE
-422 SLKSMDFKG
+422 SLNRLNFKG
-431 LKEEV
+431 LKEAV

-475 TEWICEKL
+475 TEWIREKL

-511 LVGSRTFDTGWDST
+511 LVGSRAFDTGWDST

-572 AIKKDLKPNA
+572 AIKENLKPNA

-601 LKIQKESENK
+601 LKIQKESENR

-637 RKEQTNA
+637 RKEPTSVLELPEN
-644 LKISPSAS
+644 AS

-665 YFHLMSEKHFILK
+665 YFNLMSEKHFILK

-685 DYTLLKEMIQTAH
+685 DYAMLKDMIQ
-698 FKKVPTWH
+698 K
-706 YKDLDH
+706 
-712 MISEIK
+712 
-718 GKKGYTLL
+718 
-726 KDLIQTAHFK
+726 AHFK

-742 YKDLDHM
+742 YKDLDYM

-769 ALDSE
+769 ALDDE
-774 KIVHFKRIKVRADKK
+774 KIVHFKRIKVKADK
-789 EELIQT
+789 EEALIKT
-795 IQEVKEYAP
+795 IQEVKEHAP

-818 IDPYDTEKHKQDK
+818 IDPYDAEKHKQNK
-831 TFKVDEAELLK
+831 TFEVDGPELLK

-861 HVVKVE
+861 HVVRVE
-867 SESDFLEELLKIVE
+867 SEIDFLKELQKTETIK

-890 AFSKIDEHLDNLF
+890 VFSKIDEHLDNLF
-903 IPYFNNAAERKFFPD
+903 IPYFNSVTERRFFPD

-924 KGGTQIICFIDPKGS
+924 KGDTQIICFIDPKGTIIS
-939 KHTDYEHKADAYQLF
+939 DYEHKADAYKLF

-964 PNLKIKVVLKFYG
+964 PHFKIKVVLKFYG
-977 DKDDVGER
+977 NKDRVADG
-985 YRDDWIKEGELKDFF
+985 YRDYWIKKGKLNDFF
-1000 LKQLA
+1000 LTLKD

>member
-1 MAKKKDVTTDN
+1 MAKKKDLTSYN

-26 INEINKPLEML
+26 TNEINEPLERL
-37 DFKSFDNNKDLL
+37 DFKSFDSNKELL

-68 DFKENK
+68 DFKGSK
-74 KEFYAFYQKHY
+74 KAFYAFYQEHY
-85 SFAHCDFAK
+85 SFANCDFTN

-101 KSHFK
+101 KDYFK
-106 VENHC
+106 VENGC

-141 LSVAIRMGLI
+141 LSVAMGIGLI

-163 HLIKQFEKEIEK
+163 NLIKQFEKEIEK
-175 YNRNKDYFKQIDF
+175 YNRGKDYSKQIDF
-188 KNLKSVTNKDFH
+188 KNLKSVTHKDFH
-200 HAPKNSFIEKIAL
+200 RAPKGFFEKIAL
-213 FYYRADLMSDE
+213 FYYRADLMNDE

-248 AHKGNKTESKR
+248 AHKGNKSESKR

-283 DLITAV
+283 DLITSV

-315 AFKELKDLNDREKE
+315 AFKDSKDLNDREKE

-344 HQTEGYFYDPLMLV
+344 YKTEGYFHDPLMLV

-383 DDGSDFLKAKDDLL
+383 DDGNDFVKAKEDLL
-397 EELKNPEFLFSD
+397 EELRDPEFLFSD
-409 DKDKGYKVNVFKE
+409 DKDKNYKVEVFKE
-422 SLKSMDFKG
+422 GLKSMDFKG

-470 RIGDI
+470 KIGDI

-497 ESYFSQIDKSSINI
+497 ESYFSQIDRSSINI
-511 LVGSRTFDTGWDST
+511 LVGSRTFETGWDST

-559 NQRQRLAYLDIDE
+559 NQRQRLAYLDIDK
-572 AIKKDLKPNA
+572 AIKKALKPNA

-591 PTNHASLEAI
+591 PTNPASLEAI
-601 LKIQKESENK
+601 LKFQKESENK

-624 KTPIKHALFVPCY
+624 KTRMEHALFVPCY

-644 LKISPSAS
+644 LKIPPSAS

-678 HEIYDPK
+678 HEIYNPK

-698 FKKVPTWH
+698 FKKV
-706 YKDLDH
+706 
-712 MISEIK
+712 
-718 GKKGYTLL
+718 
-726 KDLIQTAHFK
+726 
-736 KVSTWH
+736 STWH
-742 YKDLDHM
+742 YKDLDYM

-769 ALDSE
+769 ALDNE
-774 KIVHFKRIKVRADKK
+774 KIVHFKRIKVKADKK
-789 EELIQT
+789 EELIKT

-804 LDKETLRIKIAQGE
+804 LDKERIKIAQGE
-818 IDPYDTEKHKQDK
+818 INPYDTEKHKQDR
-831 TFKVDEAELLK
+831 TFKVGDAELLK

-861 HVVKVE
+861 HVVKVK
-867 SESDFLEELLKIVE
+867 SESDFLEELLKITK

-903 IPYFNNAAERKFFPD
+903 IPYIDNAAERRFFPD
-918 FIFWLQ
+918 FIFWLE
-924 KGGTQIICFIDPKGS
+924 KGGTQIICFIDPKGTE
-939 KHTDYEHKADAYQLF
+939 HTSSLRKADVYKDLF
-954 KDKIFNPKND
+954 KDKVFSSKND

-977 DKDDVGER
+977 NKDGVGER
-985 YRDDWIKEGELKDFF
+985 YRDLWIEKGKLEYFFLDLKD
-1000 LKQLA
+1000 